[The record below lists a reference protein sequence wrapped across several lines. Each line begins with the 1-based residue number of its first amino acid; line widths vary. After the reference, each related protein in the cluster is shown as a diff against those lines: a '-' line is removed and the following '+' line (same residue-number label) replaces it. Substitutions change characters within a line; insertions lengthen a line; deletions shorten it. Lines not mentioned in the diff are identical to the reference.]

1 MIWNWLRKKKKSN
14 TTEKNE
20 TDNSEQKPTN
30 QEDDN
35 KEQTRSTKHNK
46 GNNSEQ
52 KKEEHKE
59 SSQDNQQN
67 QSNQDQQQ
75 SAKQDESSQ
84 EQQKHSKQDDSNQGQ
99 QKHSKQDDS
108 NQGQQKHSKQND
120 SDQDQ
125 QQHSKQDDSNQGQ
138 QKHSKQNDSDQD
150 QQQHSKQDDS
160 NQGQQK
166 HSKQNDSDQDQ
177 QQHSKQDDSNQ
188 GQQKHSKQ
196 NDSDQ
201 DQQQHSKQDDSN
213 QGQQKHSKQNDSDQD
228 QQQHSKQDDSNQ
240 GQQKHSKQNDS
251 DQDQQQ
257 HSKQDDS
264 NQGQQKHSKQNDSD
278 QDQQQHSKQDDSN
291 QGQQKHS
298 KQNDSD
304 QDQQQ
309 HSKQDD
315 SNQGQQKH
323 SKQNDSDQDQQQ
335 HSKQDDSNQGQQKHS
350 KQNDSDQDQ
359 QQHSKQ
365 DDSNQGQQ
373 KHSKQNDSDQDQ
385 QQQSKQDGSNQDKQ
399 QNSKGNSIYDF
410 SKPEK
415 DRIHS
420 LQDLIEKLKK
430 SSDFVNYHTSDDET
444 MPYWISYYR
453 PSLDGEKL
461 QKYLMPTLLERPNAS
476 LEELKE
482 HIPMSGITIT
492 NDLQKIEDM
501 VLKGHAIVQVNQQDQ
516 KCMLANIAIDNYRA
530 PTPPL
535 NESTVIGPQEGF
547 VEDIDTNINL
557 VRKRLPVL
565 DLQTKE
571 MIIGE
576 FSKTK
581 VVMMYLDNLAEKDN
595 VDFLEESLRA
605 LEYDQINDSAYL
617 QELMGEKSIFPL
629 YINTERTDRVTKAL
643 IDGKIAIFV
652 DGSPSVLLTPVSYF
666 DFFISPEDYNVSW
679 LYATF
684 SRVLRLIAVLF
695 SICATPL
702 YVAVLNYHYE
712 LIPSDLLE
720 TLILSR
726 AQVPFPP
733 LIEAL
738 FLELAID
745 LLREAGARLPMK
757 VGQTLGIVGGIVIGQ
772 ASVQAGL
779 TSNILLIIVALSA
792 LASFITPI
800 YKMGNAVRLLRFPF
814 LIFAEIGGLFGISL
828 GFIFLFTH
836 LFRLTSLRKPYAL
849 FYPTRQQS
857 VKDSWIRF
865 PLTMIDTRDVQA
877 RPQHVKKAAK
887 GISTKHRSDFDD

>member
-20 TDNSEQKPTN
+20 TDNSEQHPNN
-30 QEDDN
+30 QEDN
-35 KEQTRSTKHNK
+35 SKQQTRSMKHNK
-46 GNNSEQ
+46 DSNGEQ
-52 KKEEHKE
+52 PKEEHKE
-59 SSQDNQQN
+59 SSKDKQQN
-67 QSNQDQQQ
+67 KSNQKQQQ

-84 EQQKHSKQDDSNQGQ
+84 GQQHSKQNKSDQQQHSKQDN
-99 QKHSKQDDS
+99 
-108 NQGQQKHSKQND
+108 

-125 QQHSKQDDSNQGQ
+125 QQHSKQDNSE
-138 QKHSKQNDSDQD
+138 QD
-150 QQQHSKQDDS
+150 QQQHSKQDNS
-160 NQGQQK
+160 E
-166 HSKQNDSDQDQ
+166 QDQ
-177 QQHSKQDDSNQ
+177 QQHSKQDNSEQNQ
-188 GQQKHSKQ
+188 QQHSKQ
-196 NDSDQ
+196 DNSEQ
-201 DQQQHSKQDDSN
+201 DQQQHSKQDNSEQN
-213 QGQQKHSKQNDSDQD
+213 QQQHSKQDNSEQD
-228 QQQHSKQDDSNQ
+228 QQQHSKHNNSDQ
-240 GQQKHSKQNDS
+240 GQQ
-251 DQDQQQ
+251 
-257 HSKQDDS
+257 
-264 NQGQQKHSKQNDSD
+264 
-278 QDQQQHSKQDDSN
+278 
-291 QGQQKHS
+291 
-298 KQNDSD
+298 
-304 QDQQQ
+304 
-309 HSKQDD
+309 
-315 SNQGQQKH
+315 
-323 SKQNDSDQDQQQ
+323 
-335 HSKQDDSNQGQQKHS
+335 
-350 KQNDSDQDQ
+350 
-359 QQHSKQ
+359 
-365 DDSNQGQQ
+365 
-373 KHSKQNDSDQDQ
+373 
-385 QQQSKQDGSNQDKQ
+385 Q
-399 QNSKGNSIYDF
+399 QNSKGNSIYNF
-410 SKPEK
+410 TKPEK

-420 LQDLIEKLKK
+420 LQDLIEKLKQ

-461 QKYLMPTLLERPNAS
+461 QKYLMPTLLERPCAS

-501 VLKGHAIVQVNQQDQ
+501 VLKGHAIIQLNQKDQ

-679 LYATF
+679 MYATF

-814 LIFAEIGGLFGISL
+814 LMFAEIGGLFGISL

>member
-14 TTEKNE
+14 TPEANE
-20 TDNSEQKPTN
+20 TDNWEQHSNN
-30 QEDDN
+30 QEGDN
-35 KEQTRSTKHNK
+35 EEQTRSMKHNK
-46 GNNSEQ
+46 GKNNEQ
-52 KKEEHKE
+52 KD
-59 SSQDNQQN
+59 SSQDK
-67 QSNQDQQQ
+67 QQ
-75 SAKQDESSQ
+75 SAKQENSS
-84 EQQKHSKQDDSNQGQ
+84 
-99 QKHSKQDDS
+99 
-108 NQGQQKHSKQND
+108 
-120 SDQDQ
+120 
-125 QQHSKQDDSNQGQ
+125 
-138 QKHSKQNDSDQD
+138 
-150 QQQHSKQDDS
+150 
-160 NQGQQK
+160 
-166 HSKQNDSDQDQ
+166 
-177 QQHSKQDDSNQ
+177 
-188 GQQKHSKQ
+188 
-196 NDSDQ
+196 
-201 DQQQHSKQDDSN
+201 
-213 QGQQKHSKQNDSDQD
+213 
-228 QQQHSKQDDSNQ
+228 
-240 GQQKHSKQNDS
+240 
-251 DQDQQQ
+251 
-257 HSKQDDS
+257 
-264 NQGQQKHSKQNDSD
+264 
-278 QDQQQHSKQDDSN
+278 
-291 QGQQKHS
+291 
-298 KQNDSD
+298 
-304 QDQQQ
+304 
-309 HSKQDD
+309 
-315 SNQGQQKH
+315 
-323 SKQNDSDQDQQQ
+323 
-335 HSKQDDSNQGQQKHS
+335 
-350 KQNDSDQDQ
+350 
-359 QQHSKQ
+359 
-365 DDSNQGQQ
+365 
-373 KHSKQNDSDQDQ
+373 
-385 QQQSKQDGSNQDKQ
+385 QDKQ
-399 QNSKGNSIYDF
+399 QSAKQGDSSQDKQQSAKQGDSSQDKQQSAKQGDSSQDKKQNTKQDEPSQSKQQSSGGNSIYDF
-410 SKPEK
+410 TKPEK

-430 SSDFVNYHTSDDET
+430 SSDFINYHTSDDET

-461 QKYLMPTLLERPNAS
+461 QKYLMPTLLEKPCAS
-476 LEELKE
+476 LEQLKE

-501 VLKGHAIVQVNQQDQ
+501 VLKGHAIIQLNQQDQ

-605 LEYDQINDSAYL
+605 LEYDQINDSAYI

-679 LYATF
+679 MYATF
-684 SRVLRLIAVLF
+684 SRILRLIAVLF

-814 LIFAEIGGLFGISL
+814 LMFAEIGGLFGISL

>member
-14 TTEKNE
+14 KPEANE
-20 TDNSEQKPTN
+20 TDNQEQHSNN

-35 KEQTRSTKHNK
+35 EEQTRNMKHNK
-46 GNNSEQ
+46 GENNEQ
-52 KKEEHKE
+52 KD
-59 SSQDNQQN
+59 SSQNK
-67 QSNQDQQQ
+67 QQ
-75 SAKQDESSQ
+75 SAKQDDSSQ
-84 EQQKHSKQDDSNQGQ
+84 DKQQSAKQGDSSQDKQQSAKQDDSSQDKQ
-99 QKHSKQDDS
+99 QSAKQDDS
-108 NQGQQKHSKQND
+108 S
-120 SDQDQ
+120 
-125 QQHSKQDDSNQGQ
+125 
-138 QKHSKQNDSDQD
+138 
-150 QQQHSKQDDS
+150 
-160 NQGQQK
+160 
-166 HSKQNDSDQDQ
+166 
-177 QQHSKQDDSNQ
+177 
-188 GQQKHSKQ
+188 
-196 NDSDQ
+196 
-201 DQQQHSKQDDSN
+201 
-213 QGQQKHSKQNDSDQD
+213 
-228 QQQHSKQDDSNQ
+228 
-240 GQQKHSKQNDS
+240 
-251 DQDQQQ
+251 
-257 HSKQDDS
+257 
-264 NQGQQKHSKQNDSD
+264 
-278 QDQQQHSKQDDSN
+278 
-291 QGQQKHS
+291 
-298 KQNDSD
+298 
-304 QDQQQ
+304 
-309 HSKQDD
+309 
-315 SNQGQQKH
+315 
-323 SKQNDSDQDQQQ
+323 
-335 HSKQDDSNQGQQKHS
+335 
-350 KQNDSDQDQ
+350 
-359 QQHSKQ
+359 
-365 DDSNQGQQ
+365 
-373 KHSKQNDSDQDQ
+373 
-385 QQQSKQDGSNQDKQ
+385 QDKQ
-399 QNSKGNSIYDF
+399 QNAKQDDSSQDKQQSAKQDDSFHDKQQSAKQDDSSQDKQQSAKQGDSSQDKQQNAKQDEPSQSKQQSSGGNSIYDF
-410 SKPEK
+410 TKPEK

-430 SSDFVNYHTSDDET
+430 SSDFINYHTSDDET

-461 QKYLMPTLLERPNAS
+461 QKYLMPTLLERPCTS

-501 VLKGHAIVQVNQQDQ
+501 VLKGHAIIQLNQQDQ

-605 LEYDQINDSAYL
+605 LEYDQVNDSAYL

-652 DGSPSVLLTPVSYF
+652 DGSPNVLLTPVSYF

-695 SICATPL
+695 SICAAPL

-738 FLELAID
+738 FLELVID

-887 GISTKHRSDFDD
+887 GISTKHSSDFDD

>member
-1 MIWNWLRKKKKSN
+1 MIWNWLRKKKNSSTKETNDSKQQSDDQKEHNKDKNDEPKS
-14 TTEKNE
+14 TEK
-20 TDNSEQKPTN
+20 
-30 QEDDN
+30 
-35 KEQTRSTKHNK
+35 
-46 GNNSEQ
+46 
-52 KKEEHKE
+52 
-59 SSQDNQQN
+59 
-67 QSNQDQQQ
+67 
-75 SAKQDESSQ
+75 A
-84 EQQKHSKQDDSNQGQ
+84 DDS
-99 QKHSKQDDS
+99 S
-108 NQGQQKHSKQND
+108 
-120 SDQDQ
+120 
-125 QQHSKQDDSNQGQ
+125 
-138 QKHSKQNDSDQD
+138 
-150 QQQHSKQDDS
+150 
-160 NQGQQK
+160 
-166 HSKQNDSDQDQ
+166 
-177 QQHSKQDDSNQ
+177 
-188 GQQKHSKQ
+188 
-196 NDSDQ
+196 
-201 DQQQHSKQDDSN
+201 
-213 QGQQKHSKQNDSDQD
+213 
-228 QQQHSKQDDSNQ
+228 
-240 GQQKHSKQNDS
+240 
-251 DQDQQQ
+251 
-257 HSKQDDS
+257 
-264 NQGQQKHSKQNDSD
+264 
-278 QDQQQHSKQDDSN
+278 
-291 QGQQKHS
+291 
-298 KQNDSD
+298 
-304 QDQQQ
+304 
-309 HSKQDD
+309 
-315 SNQGQQKH
+315 
-323 SKQNDSDQDQQQ
+323 
-335 HSKQDDSNQGQQKHS
+335 
-350 KQNDSDQDQ
+350 
-359 QQHSKQ
+359 
-365 DDSNQGQQ
+365 
-373 KHSKQNDSDQDQ
+373 
-385 QQQSKQDGSNQDKQ
+385 QDKQ
-399 QNSKGNSIYDF
+399 QNSKQEDNSQNKQQSSKQEDSSQNKQQGSKQEDSSQNKQQGSKQEDSSQDKQQSSKQEDSSQDKQQSSKQDDFSQNKQQSSKQDDFSQNKQQSSKQEDSSQNKQQNSKQEDSSQDKQQSSKQGDSSQDKQQSSKQDDTSQNKQQNSKQDDTSQNKQQNSKQDDTSQNKQQSSGSNSIYDF
-410 SKPEK
+410 SKPES
-415 DRIHS
+415 DHIHS
-420 LQDLIEKLKK
+420 LQDLIEKMKQ
-430 SSDFVNYHTSDDET
+430 SSDFVNYHTSDDDT

-461 QKYLMPTLLERPNAS
+461 QKYLMPTLLERPCAP

-501 VLKGHAIVQVNQQDQ
+501 VLKGHAIIQLNQQDQ

-565 DLQTKE
+565 DLHTKE

-605 LEYDQINDSAYL
+605 LEYDQINDSAYI

-684 SRVLRLIAVLF
+684 SRILRLIAVLF

-712 LIPSDLLE
+712 LVPSDLLE

-814 LIFAEIGGLFGISL
+814 LAFAEIGGLFGISL

-857 VKDSWIRF
+857 FKDSWIRF

-877 RPQHVKKAAK
+877 RPQHVKKATN
-887 GISTKHRSDFDD
+887 GISTKHTSDFDD

>member
-1 MIWNWLRKKKKSN
+1 MIWNWLRKKKNSN
-14 TTEKNE
+14 TKE
-20 TDNSEQKPTN
+20 TDDSKQQSDDQKEHNKNKNDEPKSTEQTDDSSQNKQQNSK
-30 QEDDN
+30 QEDNSQN
-35 KEQTRSTKHNK
+35 K
-46 GNNSEQ
+46 
-52 KKEEHKE
+52 
-59 SSQDNQQN
+59 
-67 QSNQDQQQ
+67 
-75 SAKQDESSQ
+75 
-84 EQQKHSKQDDSNQGQ
+84 
-99 QKHSKQDDS
+99 
-108 NQGQQKHSKQND
+108 
-120 SDQDQ
+120 
-125 QQHSKQDDSNQGQ
+125 QQHSKQEDNS
-138 QKHSKQNDSDQD
+138 QN
-150 QQQHSKQDDS
+150 
-160 NQGQQK
+160 
-166 HSKQNDSDQDQ
+166 
-177 QQHSKQDDSNQ
+177 
-188 GQQKHSKQ
+188 
-196 NDSDQ
+196 
-201 DQQQHSKQDDSN
+201 
-213 QGQQKHSKQNDSDQD
+213 
-228 QQQHSKQDDSNQ
+228 
-240 GQQKHSKQNDS
+240 
-251 DQDQQQ
+251 
-257 HSKQDDS
+257 
-264 NQGQQKHSKQNDSD
+264 
-278 QDQQQHSKQDDSN
+278 
-291 QGQQKHS
+291 
-298 KQNDSD
+298 
-304 QDQQQ
+304 
-309 HSKQDD
+309 
-315 SNQGQQKH
+315 
-323 SKQNDSDQDQQQ
+323 
-335 HSKQDDSNQGQQKHS
+335 
-350 KQNDSDQDQ
+350 
-359 QQHSKQ
+359 
-365 DDSNQGQQ
+365 
-373 KHSKQNDSDQDQ
+373 
-385 QQQSKQDGSNQDKQ
+385 KQ
-399 QNSKGNSIYDF
+399 QNSKQEDNSQSKQQNSKQEDNSQNKQQNSKQEDNSQNKQQSSKQEDSSQNKQQNSKQEDNSQNKQQNSKQEDNSQNKQQSSKQEDSSQNKQQNSKQEDSSQDKQQSSKQEDSSQNKQQSSKQEDNSQNKQQNSKQEDSSQDKQQSSKQEDSSQNKQQSSGSNSIYDF
-410 SKPEK
+410 SKPEN
-415 DRIHS
+415 DHIHS
-420 LQDLIEKLKK
+420 LQDLIEKLKQ

-461 QKYLMPTLLERPNAS
+461 QKYLMPTLLERSCAL

-482 HIPMSGITIT
+482 HMPMSGITIT

-501 VLKGHAIVQVNQQDQ
+501 VLKGHAIIQLNQQDQ
-516 KCMLANIAIDNYRA
+516 KCMLANIAIDTYRA
-530 PTPPL
+530 PSPPL

-547 VEDIDTNINL
+547 VEAIDTNINL

-565 DLQTKE
+565 ELQTKE
-571 MIIGE
+571 MIIGS

-581 VVMMYLDNLAEKDN
+581 VVIMYLDNLAEKDN

-605 LEYDQINDSAYL
+605 LEYDQINDSAYI

-652 DGSPSVLLTPVSYF
+652 DGSPNVLLTPVSYF

-684 SRVLRLIAVLF
+684 SRILRLIAVLF
-695 SICATPL
+695 SICAAPL

-738 FLELAID
+738 FLELVID

-814 LIFAEIGGLFGISL
+814 LAFAEIGGLFGISL

-857 VKDSWIRF
+857 MKDSWIRF

-877 RPQHVKKAAK
+877 RPQHVKKSAN
-887 GISTKHRSDFDD
+887 GISTKHTSDFDD

>member
-14 TTEKNE
+14 ATEKSE
-20 TDNSEQKPTN
+20 TDNSEQQPSN
-30 QEDDN
+30 QEGDK
-35 KEQTRSTKHNK
+35 KEQTRSMKHNK
-46 GNNSEQ
+46 DSNDEQ
-52 KKEEHKE
+52 KKEKNKD
-59 SSQDNQQN
+59 SAQDKQQYSKKNDSDENQQQHSKKDN
-67 QSNQDQQQ
+67 SDQNQQQ
-75 SAKQDESSQ
+75 N
-84 EQQKHSKQDDSNQGQ
+84 SKQNDSDQNQQQNSKQNDSNQNQ
-99 QKHSKQDDS
+99 QQ
-108 NQGQQKHSKQND
+108 HSKQND
-120 SDQDQ
+120 SDQDKQQHSKQNDSDQDNQQHSKQNDSDQNQ
-125 QQHSKQDDSNQGQ
+125 QQHSKQDDSDQNQQ
-138 QKHSKQNDSDQD
+138 QHSKQNDSDQD
-150 QQQHSKQDDS
+150 KQQHSKQNDSDQDNQQHSKQNDSDQNQQQHSKQDDS
-160 NQGQQK
+160 D
-166 HSKQNDSDQDQ
+166 QNQ
-177 QQHSKQDDSNQ
+177 QQHSKQGN
-188 GQQKHSKQ
+188 
-196 NDSDQ
+196 SD
-201 DQQQHSKQDDSN
+201 
-213 QGQQKHSKQNDSDQD
+213 
-228 QQQHSKQDDSNQ
+228 
-240 GQQKHSKQNDS
+240 
-251 DQDQQQ
+251 
-257 HSKQDDS
+257 
-264 NQGQQKHSKQNDSD
+264 
-278 QDQQQHSKQDDSN
+278 
-291 QGQQKHS
+291 
-298 KQNDSD
+298 
-304 QDQQQ
+304 
-309 HSKQDD
+309 
-315 SNQGQQKH
+315 
-323 SKQNDSDQDQQQ
+323 
-335 HSKQDDSNQGQQKHS
+335 
-350 KQNDSDQDQ
+350 
-359 QQHSKQ
+359 
-365 DDSNQGQQ
+365 
-373 KHSKQNDSDQDQ
+373 
-385 QQQSKQDGSNQDKQ
+385 QDKQ
-399 QNSKGNSIYDF
+399 QSSGNNSIYDF
-410 SKPEK
+410 TKPEK

-420 LQDLIEKLKK
+420 LQDLIGKLKK

-461 QKYLMPTLLERPNAS
+461 QKYLMPILLERPCTS

-501 VLKGHAIVQVNQQDQ
+501 VLKGHAIIQLNQQDQ
-516 KCMLANIAIDNYRA
+516 KCMLANIAIDTYRA
-530 PTPPL
+530 PSPPL

-547 VEDIDTNINL
+547 VEAIDTNINL

-571 MIIGE
+571 MIVGE

-605 LEYDQINDSAYL
+605 LEYDQINDSAYI

-684 SRVLRLIAVLF
+684 SRILRLIAVLF

-814 LIFAEIGGLFGISL
+814 LAFAEIGGLFGISL

-877 RPQHVKKAAK
+877 RPQHVKKSAK
-887 GISTKHRSDFDD
+887 GISTKHRSDFDE

>member
-14 TTEKNE
+14 TSKLNE
-20 TDNSEQKPTN
+20 TDNQEQHPNN

-35 KEQTRSTKHNK
+35 KEQTRSMKHNK
-46 GNNSEQ
+46 GKNNEQ
-52 KKEEHKE
+52 KDSFQDKQQSAKQED
-59 SSQDNQQN
+59 SSQDKQQN
-67 QSNQDQQQ
+67 AKQEDSSQDKQQ
-75 SAKQDESSQ
+75 SAKQDDPS
-84 EQQKHSKQDDSNQGQ
+84 
-99 QKHSKQDDS
+99 
-108 NQGQQKHSKQND
+108 
-120 SDQDQ
+120 
-125 QQHSKQDDSNQGQ
+125 
-138 QKHSKQNDSDQD
+138 
-150 QQQHSKQDDS
+150 
-160 NQGQQK
+160 
-166 HSKQNDSDQDQ
+166 
-177 QQHSKQDDSNQ
+177 
-188 GQQKHSKQ
+188 
-196 NDSDQ
+196 
-201 DQQQHSKQDDSN
+201 
-213 QGQQKHSKQNDSDQD
+213 
-228 QQQHSKQDDSNQ
+228 
-240 GQQKHSKQNDS
+240 
-251 DQDQQQ
+251 
-257 HSKQDDS
+257 
-264 NQGQQKHSKQNDSD
+264 
-278 QDQQQHSKQDDSN
+278 
-291 QGQQKHS
+291 
-298 KQNDSD
+298 
-304 QDQQQ
+304 
-309 HSKQDD
+309 
-315 SNQGQQKH
+315 
-323 SKQNDSDQDQQQ
+323 
-335 HSKQDDSNQGQQKHS
+335 
-350 KQNDSDQDQ
+350 
-359 QQHSKQ
+359 
-365 DDSNQGQQ
+365 
-373 KHSKQNDSDQDQ
+373 
-385 QQQSKQDGSNQDKQ
+385 QDKQ
-399 QNSKGNSIYDF
+399 QNAKQEDSSQDKQQSAKQDDPSQDKQQNAKQDDSSQDRQQSAKQDDSFQDKQQSAKQDDSFQDRQQSAKQDDSSQDRQQSAKQDDSSQDKQQSAKQGDSSQDKQQNAKQDEPSQSKQQSSGGNSIYDF
-410 SKPEK
+410 TKPEK

-430 SSDFVNYHTSDDET
+430 SSDFINYHTSDDET

-461 QKYLMPTLLERPNAS
+461 QKYLMPTLLERPCTS

-501 VLKGHAIVQVNQQDQ
+501 VLKGHAIIQLNQQDQ

-547 VEDIDTNINL
+547 VEAIDTNINL

-605 LEYDQINDSAYL
+605 LEYDQINDSAYI

-679 LYATF
+679 MYATF
-684 SRVLRLIAVLF
+684 SRILRLIAVLF

>member
-1 MIWNWLRKKKKSN
+1 MIWNWLRKKKNSN
-14 TTEKNE
+14 TADAKE
-20 TDNSEQKPTN
+20 TNDSEQQPN
-30 QEDDN
+30 EQENNN
-35 KEQTRSTKHNK
+35 KKQTRSMKQSKDEN
-46 GNNSEQ
+46 
-52 KKEEHKE
+52 
-59 SSQDNQQN
+59 NQQKN
-67 QSNQDQQQ
+67 TEQTEEPSKQDEASQNKQQD
-75 SAKQDESSQ
+75 AKQDEVSQ
-84 EQQKHSKQDDSNQGQ
+84 NKQQDSKQDKPSQNKQ
-99 QKHSKQDDS
+99 QDSKQDNS
-108 NQGQQKHSKQND
+108 SQNKQQG
-120 SDQDQ
+120 
-125 QQHSKQDDSNQGQ
+125 SKQDEASQNKQ
-138 QKHSKQNDSDQD
+138 QD
-150 QQQHSKQDDS
+150 SKQDKAS
-160 NQGQQK
+160 QNKQQG
-166 HSKQNDSDQDQ
+166 
-177 QQHSKQDDSNQ
+177 SKQDEASQNK
-188 GQQKHSKQ
+188 QQ
-196 NDSDQ
+196 D
-201 DQQQHSKQDDSN
+201 SKQDKASQN
-213 QGQQKHSKQNDSDQD
+213 KQQD
-228 QQQHSKQDDSNQ
+228 SKQDKASQNK
-240 GQQKHSKQNDS
+240 QQD
-251 DQDQQQ
+251 
-257 HSKQDDS
+257 SKQDNS
-264 NQGQQKHSKQNDSD
+264 SQNKQQG
-278 QDQQQHSKQDDSN
+278 SKQDEVSQN
-291 QGQQKHS
+291 KQQ
-298 KQNDSD
+298 D
-304 QDQQQ
+304 
-309 HSKQDD
+309 SKQDN
-315 SNQGQQKH
+315 S
-323 SKQNDSDQDQQQ
+323 S
-335 HSKQDDSNQGQQKHS
+335 
-350 KQNDSDQDQ
+350 
-359 QQHSKQ
+359 
-365 DDSNQGQQ
+365 
-373 KHSKQNDSDQDQ
+373 
-385 QQQSKQDGSNQDKQ
+385 QDKQ
-399 QNSKGNSIYDF
+399 QSSGSNSIYDF
-410 SKPEK
+410 SKPKK

-420 LQDLIEKLKK
+420 LQDLITKLKK

-461 QKYLMPTLLERPNAS
+461 QKYLMPTLLERPCAS

-501 VLKGHAIVQVNQQDQ
+501 VLKGHAIIQLNQQDQ

-565 DLQTKE
+565 DLHTKE

-605 LEYDQINDSAYL
+605 LEYDQINDSAYI

-684 SRVLRLIAVLF
+684 SRILRLIAVLF

-712 LIPSDLLE
+712 LVPSDLLE

-814 LIFAEIGGLFGISL
+814 LAFAEIGGLFGISL

-857 VKDSWIRF
+857 MKDSWIRF

-877 RPQHVKKAAK
+877 RPQHVKKSAK

>member
-1 MIWNWLRKKKKSN
+1 MIWNWLRKKKKLN

-20 TDNSEQKPTN
+20 TDNSEQQPNN

-35 KEQTRSTKHNK
+35 KKQTRSMKHNK
-46 GNNSEQ
+46 DSNGEQ

-59 SSQDNQQN
+59 SSRDKQQN
-67 QSNQDQQQ
+67 KSNQNQQQ

-84 EQQKHSKQDDSNQGQ
+84 GQQHSKQDNSV
-99 QKHSKQDDS
+99 
-108 NQGQQKHSKQND
+108 QN
-120 SDQDQ
+120 Q
-125 QQHSKQDDSNQGQ
+125 QQHSKQDNSEQNQQ
-138 QKHSKQNDSDQD
+138 QHSKQNKSEQG
-150 QQQHSKQDDS
+150 QQQHSKQDKS
-160 NQGQQK
+160 EQG
-166 HSKQNDSDQDQ
+166 Q
-177 QQHSKQDDSNQ
+177 QQHSKQDNSEQDP
-188 GQQKHSKQ
+188 QQHSKQ
-196 NDSDQ
+196 DNSEQDQ
-201 DQQQHSKQDDSN
+201 QQYSKQDNSEQNQQQHSKQNKSE
-213 QGQQKHSKQNDSDQD
+213 QGQQ
-228 QQQHSKQDDSNQ
+228 
-240 GQQKHSKQNDS
+240 
-251 DQDQQQ
+251 
-257 HSKQDDS
+257 
-264 NQGQQKHSKQNDSD
+264 
-278 QDQQQHSKQDDSN
+278 
-291 QGQQKHS
+291 
-298 KQNDSD
+298 
-304 QDQQQ
+304 
-309 HSKQDD
+309 
-315 SNQGQQKH
+315 
-323 SKQNDSDQDQQQ
+323 
-335 HSKQDDSNQGQQKHS
+335 
-350 KQNDSDQDQ
+350 
-359 QQHSKQ
+359 
-365 DDSNQGQQ
+365 
-373 KHSKQNDSDQDQ
+373 
-385 QQQSKQDGSNQDKQ
+385 Q
-399 QNSKGNSIYDF
+399 QNAKGNSVYDF
-410 SKPEK
+410 TKPEK

-571 MIIGE
+571 MIVGE

-605 LEYDQINDSAYL
+605 LEYDQINDSAYI

-679 LYATF
+679 MYATF

-814 LIFAEIGGLFGISL
+814 LMFAEIGGLFGISL

-877 RPQHVKKAAK
+877 RPQHVKKSAK
-887 GISTKHRSDFDD
+887 GISTKHKSDFDD

>member
-1 MIWNWLRKKKKSN
+1 MIWNWLRKKKKSS

-20 TDNSEQKPTN
+20 TDNSEQQPNN

-35 KEQTRSTKHNK
+35 KKQTRSMKHNK
-46 GNNSEQ
+46 DSNGEQ

-59 SSQDNQQN
+59 SSQDKQQN
-67 QSNQDQQQ
+67 KSNQNQQQ

-84 EQQKHSKQDDSNQGQ
+84 EEQQQQHSKQDKSEQNQQ
-99 QKHSKQDDS
+99 QHSKQDNSEQD
-108 NQGQQKHSKQND
+108 QQQHSKQNN
-120 SDQDQ
+120 SDQGQQQHSKQDNSEQDQQQHSKQNNSAQGQQWHSKQDISEQDQQQHSKQNNSDQGQQQHSKQDNSEQDQ
-125 QQHSKQDDSNQGQ
+125 QQHSKQDNSG
-138 QKHSKQNDSDQD
+138 QD
-150 QQQHSKQDDS
+150 QQQHSKQDNS
-160 NQGQQK
+160 GQDQQQ
-166 HSKQNDSDQDQ
+166 HPKQDNSGQDQ
-177 QQHSKQDDSNQ
+177 QQHSKQNNSDQ
-188 GQQKHSKQ
+188 GQQ
-196 NDSDQ
+196 
-201 DQQQHSKQDDSN
+201 
-213 QGQQKHSKQNDSDQD
+213 
-228 QQQHSKQDDSNQ
+228 
-240 GQQKHSKQNDS
+240 
-251 DQDQQQ
+251 
-257 HSKQDDS
+257 
-264 NQGQQKHSKQNDSD
+264 
-278 QDQQQHSKQDDSN
+278 
-291 QGQQKHS
+291 
-298 KQNDSD
+298 
-304 QDQQQ
+304 
-309 HSKQDD
+309 
-315 SNQGQQKH
+315 
-323 SKQNDSDQDQQQ
+323 
-335 HSKQDDSNQGQQKHS
+335 
-350 KQNDSDQDQ
+350 
-359 QQHSKQ
+359 
-365 DDSNQGQQ
+365 
-373 KHSKQNDSDQDQ
+373 
-385 QQQSKQDGSNQDKQ
+385 Q

-410 SKPEK
+410 TKPEK

-420 LQDLIEKLKK
+420 LQNLIEKLKK

-605 LEYDQINDSAYL
+605 LEYDQINDSAYI

-679 LYATF
+679 MYATF
-684 SRVLRLIAVLF
+684 SRILRLIAVLF

-814 LIFAEIGGLFGISL
+814 LAFAEIGGLFGISL

>member
-14 TTEKNE
+14 TPEANE
-20 TDNSEQKPTN
+20 TDNWEQHSNN
-30 QEDDN
+30 QEGDN
-35 KEQTRSTKHNK
+35 EEQTRSMKHNK
-46 GNNSEQ
+46 GKNNEQ
-52 KKEEHKE
+52 KD
-59 SSQDNQQN
+59 SSQDK
-67 QSNQDQQQ
+67 QQ
-75 SAKQDESSQ
+75 SAKQEDSS
-84 EQQKHSKQDDSNQGQ
+84 
-99 QKHSKQDDS
+99 
-108 NQGQQKHSKQND
+108 
-120 SDQDQ
+120 
-125 QQHSKQDDSNQGQ
+125 
-138 QKHSKQNDSDQD
+138 
-150 QQQHSKQDDS
+150 
-160 NQGQQK
+160 
-166 HSKQNDSDQDQ
+166 
-177 QQHSKQDDSNQ
+177 
-188 GQQKHSKQ
+188 
-196 NDSDQ
+196 
-201 DQQQHSKQDDSN
+201 
-213 QGQQKHSKQNDSDQD
+213 
-228 QQQHSKQDDSNQ
+228 
-240 GQQKHSKQNDS
+240 
-251 DQDQQQ
+251 
-257 HSKQDDS
+257 
-264 NQGQQKHSKQNDSD
+264 
-278 QDQQQHSKQDDSN
+278 
-291 QGQQKHS
+291 
-298 KQNDSD
+298 
-304 QDQQQ
+304 
-309 HSKQDD
+309 
-315 SNQGQQKH
+315 
-323 SKQNDSDQDQQQ
+323 
-335 HSKQDDSNQGQQKHS
+335 
-350 KQNDSDQDQ
+350 
-359 QQHSKQ
+359 
-365 DDSNQGQQ
+365 
-373 KHSKQNDSDQDQ
+373 
-385 QQQSKQDGSNQDKQ
+385 QDKQ
-399 QNSKGNSIYDF
+399 QSAKQEDSSQDKQQSAKQEDSSQDKQQSAKQEDPSQDKQQSAKQGDSSQDKKQNTKQDEPSQSKQQSSGGNSIYDF
-410 SKPEK
+410 TKPEK

-430 SSDFVNYHTSDDET
+430 SSDFINYHTSDDET

-461 QKYLMPTLLERPNAS
+461 QKYLMPTLLEKPCAS
-476 LEELKE
+476 LEQLKE

-501 VLKGHAIVQVNQQDQ
+501 VLKGHAIIQLNQQDQ

-605 LEYDQINDSAYL
+605 LEYDQINDSAYI

-679 LYATF
+679 MYATF
-684 SRVLRLIAVLF
+684 SRILRLIAVLF

-814 LIFAEIGGLFGISL
+814 LMFAEIGGLFGISL

>member
-14 TTEKNE
+14 TTKKNE
-20 TDNSEQKPTN
+20 TDNLEQQPN
-30 QEDDN
+30 NPEDDN
-35 KEQTRSTKHNK
+35 KEQTRSMKHNK
-46 GNNSEQ
+46 VSNGAQ
-52 KKEEHKE
+52 KKEENKD
-59 SSQDNQQN
+59 SS
-67 QSNQDQQQ
+67 QDQQQ
-75 SAKQDESSQ
+75 
-84 EQQKHSKQDDSNQGQ
+84 
-99 QKHSKQDDS
+99 
-108 NQGQQKHSKQND
+108 HSKQND
-120 SDQDQ
+120 SDQNQQQSSKQDHSNQDQQQQHSKQDDSGQNQQQHSKQDDSGQQQ
-125 QQHSKQDDSNQGQ
+125 QQHSKQDDSNQ
-138 QKHSKQNDSDQD
+138 N

-160 NQGQQK
+160 D
-166 HSKQNDSDQDQ
+166 QN
-177 QQHSKQDDSNQ
+177 QQHSKQDDSDQNQ
-188 GQQKHSKQ
+188 QQNSKQ
-196 NDSDQ
+196 DNSDQNQQQSSKQGNSDQNQQQSSKQGNSDQNQQQNSKQDNSDQNQQQNSKQDNSDQNQQQSSKQGNSDQNQQQNSKQDNSDQNQQQSSKQGNSDQNQQQNSKQDNLEQ
-201 DQQQHSKQDDSN
+201 DQQQ
-213 QGQQKHSKQNDSDQD
+213 
-228 QQQHSKQDDSNQ
+228 
-240 GQQKHSKQNDS
+240 
-251 DQDQQQ
+251 
-257 HSKQDDS
+257 
-264 NQGQQKHSKQNDSD
+264 
-278 QDQQQHSKQDDSN
+278 
-291 QGQQKHS
+291 
-298 KQNDSD
+298 
-304 QDQQQ
+304 
-309 HSKQDD
+309 
-315 SNQGQQKH
+315 
-323 SKQNDSDQDQQQ
+323 
-335 HSKQDDSNQGQQKHS
+335 
-350 KQNDSDQDQ
+350 
-359 QQHSKQ
+359 
-365 DDSNQGQQ
+365 
-373 KHSKQNDSDQDQ
+373 
-385 QQQSKQDGSNQDKQ
+385 GSGN
-399 QNSKGNSIYDF
+399 NSIYDF
-410 SKPEK
+410 TKPGK

-501 VLKGHAIVQVNQQDQ
+501 VLKGHAIIQLNQQDQ

-571 MIIGE
+571 MIVGE

-605 LEYDQINDSAYL
+605 LEYDQINDSAYI

-684 SRVLRLIAVLF
+684 SRILRLIAVLF

-814 LIFAEIGGLFGISL
+814 LMFAEIGGLFGISL

-877 RPQHVKKAAK
+877 RPQHVKKSAK

>member
-14 TTEKNE
+14 KPEANE
-20 TDNSEQKPTN
+20 TDNQEQHSN
-30 QEDDN
+30 NEEDDN
-35 KEQTRSTKHNK
+35 KEQTRSMKHNK
-46 GNNSEQ
+46 GKNHEQ
-52 KKEEHKE
+52 KD
-59 SSQDNQQN
+59 SSQDKQQSTKQKDSSQDKQQSTKQEDSSQDKQQSTKQEDSSQDKQQSTKQKDSSQDKQQSTKQEDSSQDKQQSTKQEDSSQDKQQN
-67 QSNQDQQQ
+67 
-75 SAKQDESSQ
+75 
-84 EQQKHSKQDDSNQGQ
+84 SKQDDSSQDKQ
-99 QKHSKQDDS
+99 QNSKQDDS
-108 NQGQQKHSKQND
+108 S
-120 SDQDQ
+120 QD
-125 QQHSKQDDSNQGQ
+125 K
-138 QKHSKQNDSDQD
+138 
-150 QQQHSKQDDS
+150 
-160 NQGQQK
+160 
-166 HSKQNDSDQDQ
+166 
-177 QQHSKQDDSNQ
+177 
-188 GQQKHSKQ
+188 
-196 NDSDQ
+196 
-201 DQQQHSKQDDSN
+201 
-213 QGQQKHSKQNDSDQD
+213 
-228 QQQHSKQDDSNQ
+228 
-240 GQQKHSKQNDS
+240 
-251 DQDQQQ
+251 
-257 HSKQDDS
+257 
-264 NQGQQKHSKQNDSD
+264 
-278 QDQQQHSKQDDSN
+278 
-291 QGQQKHS
+291 
-298 KQNDSD
+298 
-304 QDQQQ
+304 
-309 HSKQDD
+309 
-315 SNQGQQKH
+315 
-323 SKQNDSDQDQQQ
+323 
-335 HSKQDDSNQGQQKHS
+335 
-350 KQNDSDQDQ
+350 
-359 QQHSKQ
+359 
-365 DDSNQGQQ
+365 
-373 KHSKQNDSDQDQ
+373 
-385 QQQSKQDGSNQDKQ
+385 QQSTKQEDSSQDKQQGAKQGDSSQDKQ
-399 QNSKGNSIYDF
+399 QNAKQDEPSQSKQQHSKGNSIYDF
-410 SKPEK
+410 TKPEK

-420 LQDLIEKLKK
+420 LQNLIEKLKK

-501 VLKGHAIVQVNQQDQ
+501 VLKGHAIIQLNQQDQ

-679 LYATF
+679 MYATF
-684 SRVLRLIAVLF
+684 SRILRLIAVLF

-814 LIFAEIGGLFGISL
+814 LMFAEIGGLFGISL

>member
-1 MIWNWLRKKKKSN
+1 MIWNWLRKKKKSS

-20 TDNSEQKPTN
+20 TDNSEQQPNN

-35 KEQTRSTKHNK
+35 KKQTRSMKHNK
-46 GNNSEQ
+46 DSNGEQ

-59 SSQDNQQN
+59 SSQDKQQN
-67 QSNQDQQQ
+67 KSNQNQQQ

-84 EQQKHSKQDDSNQGQ
+84 EQQQQHSKQDKSEQNQQ
-99 QKHSKQDDS
+99 QHSKQDNSEQD
-108 NQGQQKHSKQND
+108 QQQHSKQNN
-120 SDQDQ
+120 SDQGQQQHSKQDNSEQDQ
-125 QQHSKQDDSNQGQ
+125 QQHSKQDKSEQNQQ
-138 QKHSKQNDSDQD
+138 QHSKQDNSGQDQQQQHSKQDNSGQD
-150 QQQHSKQDDS
+150 QQQHSKQDNS
-160 NQGQQK
+160 G
-166 HSKQNDSDQDQ
+166 QDQ
-177 QQHSKQDDSNQ
+177 QQHSKQDNS
-188 GQQKHSKQ
+188 G
-196 NDSDQ
+196 Q
-201 DQQQHSKQDDSN
+201 DQQQHSKQNNSD
-213 QGQQKHSKQNDSDQD
+213 QGQQ
-228 QQQHSKQDDSNQ
+228 
-240 GQQKHSKQNDS
+240 
-251 DQDQQQ
+251 
-257 HSKQDDS
+257 
-264 NQGQQKHSKQNDSD
+264 
-278 QDQQQHSKQDDSN
+278 
-291 QGQQKHS
+291 
-298 KQNDSD
+298 
-304 QDQQQ
+304 
-309 HSKQDD
+309 
-315 SNQGQQKH
+315 
-323 SKQNDSDQDQQQ
+323 
-335 HSKQDDSNQGQQKHS
+335 
-350 KQNDSDQDQ
+350 
-359 QQHSKQ
+359 
-365 DDSNQGQQ
+365 
-373 KHSKQNDSDQDQ
+373 
-385 QQQSKQDGSNQDKQ
+385 Q

-410 SKPEK
+410 TKPEK

-420 LQDLIEKLKK
+420 LQNLIEKLKK

-605 LEYDQINDSAYL
+605 LEYDQINDSAYI

-679 LYATF
+679 MYATF
-684 SRVLRLIAVLF
+684 SRILRLIAVLF

-814 LIFAEIGGLFGISL
+814 LAFAEIGGLFGISL

>member
-1 MIWNWLRKKKKSN
+1 MIWNWFRKKKKSN
-14 TTEKNE
+14 TTEAKE
-20 TDNSEQKPTN
+20 ADNWEQQSNNPD
-30 QEDDN
+30 DDN
-35 KEQTRSTKHNK
+35 KEQTRSMKHTKGK
-46 GNNSEQ
+46 NNEQ
-52 KKEEHKE
+52 DDASQEKQQNSKQDD
-59 SSQDNQQN
+59 SSQEKQQN
-67 QSNQDQQQ
+67 SKQDDSSQEKQQNSKQDDSSQEKQLNSKQDDSSQEKQQNSKQDDSSQEKQQNSKQDDSSRDKQQ
-75 SAKQDESSQ
+75 SAKQGDSS
-84 EQQKHSKQDDSNQGQ
+84 
-99 QKHSKQDDS
+99 
-108 NQGQQKHSKQND
+108 
-120 SDQDQ
+120 
-125 QQHSKQDDSNQGQ
+125 
-138 QKHSKQNDSDQD
+138 
-150 QQQHSKQDDS
+150 
-160 NQGQQK
+160 
-166 HSKQNDSDQDQ
+166 
-177 QQHSKQDDSNQ
+177 
-188 GQQKHSKQ
+188 
-196 NDSDQ
+196 
-201 DQQQHSKQDDSN
+201 
-213 QGQQKHSKQNDSDQD
+213 
-228 QQQHSKQDDSNQ
+228 
-240 GQQKHSKQNDS
+240 
-251 DQDQQQ
+251 
-257 HSKQDDS
+257 
-264 NQGQQKHSKQNDSD
+264 
-278 QDQQQHSKQDDSN
+278 
-291 QGQQKHS
+291 
-298 KQNDSD
+298 
-304 QDQQQ
+304 
-309 HSKQDD
+309 
-315 SNQGQQKH
+315 
-323 SKQNDSDQDQQQ
+323 
-335 HSKQDDSNQGQQKHS
+335 
-350 KQNDSDQDQ
+350 
-359 QQHSKQ
+359 
-365 DDSNQGQQ
+365 
-373 KHSKQNDSDQDQ
+373 
-385 QQQSKQDGSNQDKQ
+385 QSKQQSSG
-399 QNSKGNSIYDF
+399 GNSIYDF
-410 SKPEK
+410 TKPEK

-430 SSDFVNYHTSDDET
+430 SSDFINYHTSDDET

-461 QKYLMPTLLERPNAS
+461 QKYLMPTLLEKPCAS
-476 LEELKE
+476 LEQLKE

-501 VLKGHAIVQVNQQDQ
+501 VLKGHAIIQLNQQDQ
-516 KCMLANIAIDNYRA
+516 KCMLANIAIDTYRA
-530 PTPPL
+530 PSPPL

-547 VEDIDTNINL
+547 VEAIDTNINL

-571 MIIGE
+571 MIVGE

-595 VDFLEESLRA
+595 IDFLEESLRA
-605 LEYDQINDSAYL
+605 LEYDQINDSAYI

-684 SRVLRLIAVLF
+684 SRILRLIAVLF

>member
-14 TTEKNE
+14 TTETNE
-20 TDNSEQKPTN
+20 TDNVTQQSNN
-30 QEDDN
+30 QENDN
-35 KEQTRSTKHNK
+35 KEQTRSMKHNK
-46 GNNSEQ
+46 SKNSEQ
-52 KKEEHKE
+52 KNSEQDD
-59 SSQDNQQN
+59 SSQENQQN
-67 QSNQDQQQ
+67 AKQDDSSQEKQQ
-75 SAKQDESSQ
+75 SAKQDDSSQ
-84 EQQKHSKQDDSNQGQ
+84 EKQQSAKQDDSSQKKQ
-99 QKHSKQDDS
+99 QSAKQDDS
-108 NQGQQKHSKQND
+108 SQEK
-120 SDQDQ
+120 
-125 QQHSKQDDSNQGQ
+125 
-138 QKHSKQNDSDQD
+138 
-150 QQQHSKQDDS
+150 
-160 NQGQQK
+160 
-166 HSKQNDSDQDQ
+166 
-177 QQHSKQDDSNQ
+177 
-188 GQQKHSKQ
+188 
-196 NDSDQ
+196 
-201 DQQQHSKQDDSN
+201 
-213 QGQQKHSKQNDSDQD
+213 
-228 QQQHSKQDDSNQ
+228 
-240 GQQKHSKQNDS
+240 
-251 DQDQQQ
+251 
-257 HSKQDDS
+257 
-264 NQGQQKHSKQNDSD
+264 
-278 QDQQQHSKQDDSN
+278 
-291 QGQQKHS
+291 
-298 KQNDSD
+298 
-304 QDQQQ
+304 
-309 HSKQDD
+309 
-315 SNQGQQKH
+315 
-323 SKQNDSDQDQQQ
+323 
-335 HSKQDDSNQGQQKHS
+335 
-350 KQNDSDQDQ
+350 
-359 QQHSKQ
+359 
-365 DDSNQGQQ
+365 
-373 KHSKQNDSDQDQ
+373 
-385 QQQSKQDGSNQDKQ
+385 QQSSGS
-399 QNSKGNSIYDF
+399 NSIYDF

-420 LQDLIEKLKK
+420 LQDLLEKLKK
-430 SSDFVNYHTSDDET
+430 SSDFVNYHTSDDDT

-461 QKYLMPTLLERPNAS
+461 QNYLMPTLLEHSCSS

-501 VLKGHAIVQVNQQDQ
+501 VLKGHAIIQLNQQEQ
-516 KCMLANIAIDNYRA
+516 KCMLANIAIDTYRA
-530 PTPPL
+530 PSPPL

-547 VEDIDTNINL
+547 VEAIDTNINL

-581 VVMMYLDNLAEKDN
+581 VVIMYLDNLAEKEN

-652 DGSPSVLLTPVSYF
+652 DGSPNVLLTPVSYF

-695 SICATPL
+695 SICAAPL

-738 FLELAID
+738 FLELVID

-814 LIFAEIGGLFGISL
+814 LFFAEIGGLFGISL

-877 RPQHVKKAAK
+877 RPQHVKKSTK

>member
-14 TTEKNE
+14 KPEANE
-20 TDNSEQKPTN
+20 TDNQEQHSN
-30 QEDDN
+30 NEEDDN
-35 KEQTRSTKHNK
+35 KEQTRSMKHNK
-46 GNNSEQ
+46 GKNHEQKDSSQDTQQSAKQEDPSQDKQQSDKQEDSSQGKQQNSKQEDPSQNKQQSSKQEDSSQDKQQSDKPEDSSQDKQQSAKQEDSSQDKQQNSTQEDSSQDKQQSAKQDDSSQDKQQNSKQEDSSQDKQQSAKQEDSSQDKQQNSKQDDSSQDKQQNSEQ
-52 KKEEHKE
+52 ED
-59 SSQDNQQN
+59 SSQDKQQSTKQEDSSQDKQQGAKQGDSSQDKQQN
-67 QSNQDQQQ
+67 
-75 SAKQDESSQ
+75 AKQDESSQ
-84 EQQKHSKQDDSNQGQ
+84 GQ
-99 QKHSKQDDS
+99 Q
-108 NQGQQKHSKQND
+108 
-120 SDQDQ
+120 
-125 QQHSKQDDSNQGQ
+125 
-138 QKHSKQNDSDQD
+138 
-150 QQQHSKQDDS
+150 
-160 NQGQQK
+160 
-166 HSKQNDSDQDQ
+166 
-177 QQHSKQDDSNQ
+177 
-188 GQQKHSKQ
+188 
-196 NDSDQ
+196 
-201 DQQQHSKQDDSN
+201 
-213 QGQQKHSKQNDSDQD
+213 
-228 QQQHSKQDDSNQ
+228 
-240 GQQKHSKQNDS
+240 
-251 DQDQQQ
+251 
-257 HSKQDDS
+257 
-264 NQGQQKHSKQNDSD
+264 
-278 QDQQQHSKQDDSN
+278 
-291 QGQQKHS
+291 
-298 KQNDSD
+298 
-304 QDQQQ
+304 
-309 HSKQDD
+309 
-315 SNQGQQKH
+315 
-323 SKQNDSDQDQQQ
+323 
-335 HSKQDDSNQGQQKHS
+335 
-350 KQNDSDQDQ
+350 
-359 QQHSKQ
+359 
-365 DDSNQGQQ
+365 
-373 KHSKQNDSDQDQ
+373 
-385 QQQSKQDGSNQDKQ
+385 Q

-410 SKPEK
+410 TKPEK

-420 LQDLIEKLKK
+420 LQNLIEKLKR

-461 QKYLMPTLLERPNAS
+461 QKYLMPTLLERPNDS

-501 VLKGHAIVQVNQQDQ
+501 VLKGHAIIQLNQQDQ

-605 LEYDQINDSAYL
+605 LEYDQINDSAYI

-679 LYATF
+679 MYATF
-684 SRVLRLIAVLF
+684 SRILRLIAVLF

-814 LIFAEIGGLFGISL
+814 LMFAEIGGLLGISL

>member
-14 TTEKNE
+14 TPEANE
-20 TDNSEQKPTN
+20 TDNWEQHSNN
-30 QEDDN
+30 QEGDN
-35 KEQTRSTKHNK
+35 EEQTRSMKHNK
-46 GNNSEQ
+46 GKNNEQ
-52 KKEEHKE
+52 KD
-59 SSQDNQQN
+59 SSQDK
-67 QSNQDQQQ
+67 QQ
-75 SAKQDESSQ
+75 SAKQEDSSQNKQQSSKQEDSSQDKQQSAKQEDSSQNKQQSSKQKDSSQDKQQSAKQEDPSQNKQQSAKQEDSSQDKQQSAKQEDSSQDKQQNDKPEDSSQDKQQSAKQEDSSQDKQQSAKQEDSSQDKQQSAKQGDSSQDKKQNTKQDESSQ
-84 EQQKHSKQDDSNQGQ
+84 SKQ
-99 QKHSKQDDS
+99 
-108 NQGQQKHSKQND
+108 
-120 SDQDQ
+120 
-125 QQHSKQDDSNQGQ
+125 
-138 QKHSKQNDSDQD
+138 
-150 QQQHSKQDDS
+150 
-160 NQGQQK
+160 
-166 HSKQNDSDQDQ
+166 
-177 QQHSKQDDSNQ
+177 
-188 GQQKHSKQ
+188 
-196 NDSDQ
+196 
-201 DQQQHSKQDDSN
+201 
-213 QGQQKHSKQNDSDQD
+213 
-228 QQQHSKQDDSNQ
+228 
-240 GQQKHSKQNDS
+240 
-251 DQDQQQ
+251 
-257 HSKQDDS
+257 
-264 NQGQQKHSKQNDSD
+264 
-278 QDQQQHSKQDDSN
+278 
-291 QGQQKHS
+291 
-298 KQNDSD
+298 
-304 QDQQQ
+304 
-309 HSKQDD
+309 
-315 SNQGQQKH
+315 
-323 SKQNDSDQDQQQ
+323 
-335 HSKQDDSNQGQQKHS
+335 
-350 KQNDSDQDQ
+350 
-359 QQHSKQ
+359 
-365 DDSNQGQQ
+365 
-373 KHSKQNDSDQDQ
+373 
-385 QQQSKQDGSNQDKQ
+385 QSSG
-399 QNSKGNSIYDF
+399 GNSIYDF
-410 SKPEK
+410 TKPEK

-430 SSDFVNYHTSDDET
+430 SSDFINYHTSDDET

-461 QKYLMPTLLERPNAS
+461 QKYLMPTLLEKPCAS
-476 LEELKE
+476 LEQLKE

-501 VLKGHAIVQVNQQDQ
+501 VLKGHAIIQLNQQDQ

-605 LEYDQINDSAYL
+605 LEYDQINDSAYI

-684 SRVLRLIAVLF
+684 SRILRLIAVLF

-814 LIFAEIGGLFGISL
+814 LMFAEIGGLFGISL

>member
-1 MIWNWLRKKKKSN
+1 MIWNWLRKKKKSK
-14 TTEKNE
+14 TNE
-20 TDNSEQKPTN
+20 TDNQEQHSNK
-30 QEDDN
+30 QEDTN
-35 KEQTRSTKHNK
+35 KEQTRSMNHNK
-46 GNNSEQ
+46 NNNAEQ
-52 KKEEHKE
+52 KKEEQKDPSQDKKQNG
-59 SSQDNQQN
+59 SSQDKQQSSKQDDSSHEKRQNSKQDDSSHEKQQN
-67 QSNQDQQQ
+67 TEQNDSSQDKQQ
-75 SAKQDESSQ
+75 SAKQDDSSQ
-84 EQQKHSKQDDSNQGQ
+84 NKPQNSKQDDSSHEKQ
-99 QKHSKQDDS
+99 QNSKQDDS
-108 NQGQQKHSKQND
+108 SHEEQQN
-120 SDQDQ
+120 
-125 QQHSKQDDSNQGQ
+125 SKQDDSSHEKQ
-138 QKHSKQNDSDQD
+138 QN
-150 QQQHSKQDDS
+150 SKQDDS
-160 NQGQQK
+160 SHKKQQ
-166 HSKQNDSDQDQ
+166 N
-177 QQHSKQDDSNQ
+177 SKQDDS
-188 GQQKHSKQ
+188 
-196 NDSDQ
+196 
-201 DQQQHSKQDDSN
+201 
-213 QGQQKHSKQNDSDQD
+213 
-228 QQQHSKQDDSNQ
+228 
-240 GQQKHSKQNDS
+240 
-251 DQDQQQ
+251 
-257 HSKQDDS
+257 
-264 NQGQQKHSKQNDSD
+264 
-278 QDQQQHSKQDDSN
+278 
-291 QGQQKHS
+291 
-298 KQNDSD
+298 
-304 QDQQQ
+304 
-309 HSKQDD
+309 
-315 SNQGQQKH
+315 
-323 SKQNDSDQDQQQ
+323 
-335 HSKQDDSNQGQQKHS
+335 
-350 KQNDSDQDQ
+350 
-359 QQHSKQ
+359 
-365 DDSNQGQQ
+365 
-373 KHSKQNDSDQDQ
+373 
-385 QQQSKQDGSNQDKQ
+385 QSSGS
-399 QNSKGNSIYDF
+399 NSIYDF
-410 SKPEK
+410 TKPEK

-420 LQDLIEKLKK
+420 LQNLIEKLKK

-605 LEYDQINDSAYL
+605 LEYDQINDSAYI

-684 SRVLRLIAVLF
+684 SRILRLIAVLF

-702 YVAVLNYHYE
+702 YVATLNYHYE

>member
-1 MIWNWLRKKKKSN
+1 MIWNWFRKKKKSN
-14 TTEKNE
+14 TTEAKE
-20 TDNSEQKPTN
+20 ADNWEQQSNNPD
-30 QEDDN
+30 DDN
-35 KEQTRSTKHNK
+35 KEQTRSMKHTKGK
-46 GNNSEQ
+46 NNEQ
-52 KKEEHKE
+52 DD
-59 SSQDNQQN
+59 SSQEKQQN
-67 QSNQDQQQ
+67 SKQDDSSQEKQQNSKQDDSSQEKQQNSKQDDSSQEKQQNSKQDDSSQEKQQNSKQDDSSRDKQQ
-75 SAKQDESSQ
+75 SAKQGDSS
-84 EQQKHSKQDDSNQGQ
+84 
-99 QKHSKQDDS
+99 
-108 NQGQQKHSKQND
+108 
-120 SDQDQ
+120 
-125 QQHSKQDDSNQGQ
+125 
-138 QKHSKQNDSDQD
+138 
-150 QQQHSKQDDS
+150 
-160 NQGQQK
+160 
-166 HSKQNDSDQDQ
+166 
-177 QQHSKQDDSNQ
+177 
-188 GQQKHSKQ
+188 
-196 NDSDQ
+196 
-201 DQQQHSKQDDSN
+201 
-213 QGQQKHSKQNDSDQD
+213 
-228 QQQHSKQDDSNQ
+228 
-240 GQQKHSKQNDS
+240 
-251 DQDQQQ
+251 
-257 HSKQDDS
+257 
-264 NQGQQKHSKQNDSD
+264 
-278 QDQQQHSKQDDSN
+278 
-291 QGQQKHS
+291 
-298 KQNDSD
+298 
-304 QDQQQ
+304 
-309 HSKQDD
+309 
-315 SNQGQQKH
+315 
-323 SKQNDSDQDQQQ
+323 
-335 HSKQDDSNQGQQKHS
+335 
-350 KQNDSDQDQ
+350 
-359 QQHSKQ
+359 
-365 DDSNQGQQ
+365 
-373 KHSKQNDSDQDQ
+373 
-385 QQQSKQDGSNQDKQ
+385 QSKQQSSGS
-399 QNSKGNSIYDF
+399 NSIYDF
-410 SKPEK
+410 TKPEK

-430 SSDFVNYHTSDDET
+430 SSDFINYHTSDDET

-461 QKYLMPTLLERPNAS
+461 QKYLMPTLLEKPCAS
-476 LEELKE
+476 LEQLKE

-501 VLKGHAIVQVNQQDQ
+501 VLKGHAIIQLNQQDQ
-516 KCMLANIAIDNYRA
+516 KCMLANIAIDTYRA
-530 PTPPL
+530 PSPPL

-547 VEDIDTNINL
+547 VEAIDTNINL

-571 MIIGE
+571 MIVGE

-595 VDFLEESLRA
+595 IDFLEESLRA
-605 LEYDQINDSAYL
+605 LEYDQINDSAYI

-684 SRVLRLIAVLF
+684 SRILRLIAVLF

>member
-1 MIWNWLRKKKKSN
+1 MIWNWLRKKKKSS

-20 TDNSEQKPTN
+20 TDNSKQQPNN

-35 KEQTRSTKHNK
+35 KKQTRSMKHNK
-46 GNNSEQ
+46 DSNGEQ
-52 KKEEHKE
+52 QKEEHKE
-59 SSQDNQQN
+59 SSRDKQQN
-67 QSNQDQQQ
+67 KSNQKQQQ

-84 EQQKHSKQDDSNQGQ
+84 QQHSKQDNSE
-99 QKHSKQDDS
+99 
-108 NQGQQKHSKQND
+108 
-120 SDQDQ
+120 QDQ
-125 QQHSKQDDSNQGQ
+125 QQHSKQDNSE
-138 QKHSKQNDSDQD
+138 QD
-150 QQQHSKQDDS
+150 QQQHSKQDNS
-160 NQGQQK
+160 EQNQQQ
-166 HSKQNDSDQDQ
+166 HSKQDNSEQDQ
-177 QQHSKQDDSNQ
+177 QQHSKQDNSE
-188 GQQKHSKQ
+188 
-196 NDSDQ
+196 Q
-201 DQQQHSKQDDSN
+201 DQQQHSKQDNSE
-213 QGQQKHSKQNDSDQD
+213 QN
-228 QQQHSKQDDSNQ
+228 QQQHSKQDN
-240 GQQKHSKQNDS
+240 S
-251 DQDQQQ
+251 DQRQQ
-257 HSKQDDS
+257 
-264 NQGQQKHSKQNDSD
+264 
-278 QDQQQHSKQDDSN
+278 
-291 QGQQKHS
+291 
-298 KQNDSD
+298 
-304 QDQQQ
+304 
-309 HSKQDD
+309 
-315 SNQGQQKH
+315 
-323 SKQNDSDQDQQQ
+323 
-335 HSKQDDSNQGQQKHS
+335 
-350 KQNDSDQDQ
+350 
-359 QQHSKQ
+359 
-365 DDSNQGQQ
+365 
-373 KHSKQNDSDQDQ
+373 
-385 QQQSKQDGSNQDKQ
+385 Q

-410 SKPEK
+410 TKPEK

-420 LQDLIEKLKK
+420 LQNLIEKLKK

-605 LEYDQINDSAYL
+605 LEYDQINDSAYI

-684 SRVLRLIAVLF
+684 SRILRLIAVLF

>member
-1 MIWNWLRKKKKSN
+1 MIWNWFRKKKKSN
-14 TTEKNE
+14 TTEAKE
-20 TDNSEQKPTN
+20 ADNWEQQSNNPD
-30 QEDDN
+30 DDN
-35 KEQTRSTKHNK
+35 KEQTRSMKHTKGK
-46 GNNSEQ
+46 NNEQ
-52 KKEEHKE
+52 DD
-59 SSQDNQQN
+59 SSQEKQQN
-67 QSNQDQQQ
+67 SKQDDSSQEKQQNSKQDDSSQEKQQNSKQDDSSQEKQLNSKQDDSSQEKQQNSKQDDASQEKQQNSKQDDSSQEKQQNSKQDDASQEKQQNSKQDDSSQEKQQNSKQDDSSQEKQQNSKQDDSSQEKQQNSKQDDSSQEKQLNSKQDDSSQEKQQNSKQDDSSQEKQQNSKQDDSSQEKQQNSKQDDSSQEKQQNSKQDDSSQEKQQNSKQDDSSRDKQQ
-75 SAKQDESSQ
+75 SAKQGDSS
-84 EQQKHSKQDDSNQGQ
+84 
-99 QKHSKQDDS
+99 
-108 NQGQQKHSKQND
+108 
-120 SDQDQ
+120 
-125 QQHSKQDDSNQGQ
+125 
-138 QKHSKQNDSDQD
+138 
-150 QQQHSKQDDS
+150 
-160 NQGQQK
+160 
-166 HSKQNDSDQDQ
+166 
-177 QQHSKQDDSNQ
+177 
-188 GQQKHSKQ
+188 
-196 NDSDQ
+196 
-201 DQQQHSKQDDSN
+201 
-213 QGQQKHSKQNDSDQD
+213 
-228 QQQHSKQDDSNQ
+228 
-240 GQQKHSKQNDS
+240 
-251 DQDQQQ
+251 
-257 HSKQDDS
+257 
-264 NQGQQKHSKQNDSD
+264 
-278 QDQQQHSKQDDSN
+278 
-291 QGQQKHS
+291 
-298 KQNDSD
+298 
-304 QDQQQ
+304 
-309 HSKQDD
+309 
-315 SNQGQQKH
+315 
-323 SKQNDSDQDQQQ
+323 
-335 HSKQDDSNQGQQKHS
+335 
-350 KQNDSDQDQ
+350 
-359 QQHSKQ
+359 
-365 DDSNQGQQ
+365 
-373 KHSKQNDSDQDQ
+373 
-385 QQQSKQDGSNQDKQ
+385 QSKQQSSG
-399 QNSKGNSIYDF
+399 GNSIYDF
-410 SKPEK
+410 TKPEK

-430 SSDFVNYHTSDDET
+430 SSDFINYHTSDDET

-461 QKYLMPTLLERPNAS
+461 QKYLMPTLLEKPCAS
-476 LEELKE
+476 LEQLKE

-501 VLKGHAIVQVNQQDQ
+501 VLKGHAIIQLNQQDQ
-516 KCMLANIAIDNYRA
+516 KCMLANIAIDTYRA
-530 PTPPL
+530 PSPPL

-547 VEDIDTNINL
+547 VEAIDTNINL

-571 MIIGE
+571 MIVGE

-595 VDFLEESLRA
+595 IDFLEESLRA
-605 LEYDQINDSAYL
+605 LEYDQINDSAYI

-684 SRVLRLIAVLF
+684 SRILRLIAVLF

>member
-14 TTEKNE
+14 TSKLNE
-20 TDNSEQKPTN
+20 TDNQEQHSNN

-35 KEQTRSTKHNK
+35 KEQTRSMKHNK
-46 GNNSEQ
+46 GKNNEQ
-52 KKEEHKE
+52 KD
-59 SSQDNQQN
+59 SSQDK
-67 QSNQDQQQ
+67 QQ
-75 SAKQDESSQ
+75 SAKQGDSS
-84 EQQKHSKQDDSNQGQ
+84 
-99 QKHSKQDDS
+99 
-108 NQGQQKHSKQND
+108 
-120 SDQDQ
+120 
-125 QQHSKQDDSNQGQ
+125 
-138 QKHSKQNDSDQD
+138 
-150 QQQHSKQDDS
+150 
-160 NQGQQK
+160 
-166 HSKQNDSDQDQ
+166 
-177 QQHSKQDDSNQ
+177 
-188 GQQKHSKQ
+188 
-196 NDSDQ
+196 
-201 DQQQHSKQDDSN
+201 
-213 QGQQKHSKQNDSDQD
+213 
-228 QQQHSKQDDSNQ
+228 
-240 GQQKHSKQNDS
+240 
-251 DQDQQQ
+251 
-257 HSKQDDS
+257 
-264 NQGQQKHSKQNDSD
+264 
-278 QDQQQHSKQDDSN
+278 
-291 QGQQKHS
+291 
-298 KQNDSD
+298 
-304 QDQQQ
+304 
-309 HSKQDD
+309 
-315 SNQGQQKH
+315 
-323 SKQNDSDQDQQQ
+323 
-335 HSKQDDSNQGQQKHS
+335 
-350 KQNDSDQDQ
+350 
-359 QQHSKQ
+359 
-365 DDSNQGQQ
+365 
-373 KHSKQNDSDQDQ
+373 
-385 QQQSKQDGSNQDKQ
+385 QDKQ
-399 QNSKGNSIYDF
+399 QNPKQEDSSQDKQQNPKQVDSSQDKQQSAKQEDPSQDKQQNPKQEDSSQDKQQNAKQGDSFQDKQQNAKQDEPSQSKQQSSGGNSIYDF
-410 SKPEK
+410 TKPEK

-420 LQDLIEKLKK
+420 LQNLIEKLKK

-501 VLKGHAIVQVNQQDQ
+501 VLKGHAIIQLNQQDQ

-679 LYATF
+679 MYATF
-684 SRVLRLIAVLF
+684 SRILRLIAVLF

-814 LIFAEIGGLFGISL
+814 LAFAEIGGLFGISL

>member
-14 TTEKNE
+14 KPEANE
-20 TDNSEQKPTN
+20 TDNQEQHSNN

-35 KEQTRSTKHNK
+35 QEQTRSMKHNK
-46 GNNSEQ
+46 GKNNEQ
-52 KKEEHKE
+52 KD
-59 SSQDNQQN
+59 SSQDKQQSAKQEDSSQDKQQSSKQGDSSQDKQQN
-67 QSNQDQQQ
+67 AKQGDSSQDKQQNAKQDDSSQDRQQSSKQGDSFQDKQQ
-75 SAKQDESSQ
+75 SAKQDDSSQ
-84 EQQKHSKQDDSNQGQ
+84 DRQQS
-99 QKHSKQDDS
+99 
-108 NQGQQKHSKQND
+108 
-120 SDQDQ
+120 
-125 QQHSKQDDSNQGQ
+125 
-138 QKHSKQNDSDQD
+138 
-150 QQQHSKQDDS
+150 
-160 NQGQQK
+160 
-166 HSKQNDSDQDQ
+166 
-177 QQHSKQDDSNQ
+177 
-188 GQQKHSKQ
+188 
-196 NDSDQ
+196 
-201 DQQQHSKQDDSN
+201 
-213 QGQQKHSKQNDSDQD
+213 
-228 QQQHSKQDDSNQ
+228 
-240 GQQKHSKQNDS
+240 
-251 DQDQQQ
+251 
-257 HSKQDDS
+257 
-264 NQGQQKHSKQNDSD
+264 
-278 QDQQQHSKQDDSN
+278 
-291 QGQQKHS
+291 
-298 KQNDSD
+298 
-304 QDQQQ
+304 
-309 HSKQDD
+309 
-315 SNQGQQKH
+315 
-323 SKQNDSDQDQQQ
+323 
-335 HSKQDDSNQGQQKHS
+335 
-350 KQNDSDQDQ
+350 
-359 QQHSKQ
+359 
-365 DDSNQGQQ
+365 
-373 KHSKQNDSDQDQ
+373 
-385 QQQSKQDGSNQDKQ
+385 SKQDGSSQDKQQSAKQDDFSQDRQQSAKQDDSSQDKQ
-399 QNSKGNSIYDF
+399 QNAKQGNSFQDKQQNAKQDEPSQSKQQSSGGNSIYDF
-410 SKPEK
+410 TKPEK

-420 LQDLIEKLKK
+420 LQNLIEKLKK

-501 VLKGHAIVQVNQQDQ
+501 VLKGHAIIQLNQQDQ

-581 VVMMYLDNLAEKDN
+581 VVMMYLDNLAEKEN
-595 VDFLEESLRA
+595 IDFLDESLRA

-679 LYATF
+679 MYATF
-684 SRVLRLIAVLF
+684 SRILRLIAVLF

-814 LIFAEIGGLFGISL
+814 LAFAEIGGLFGISL

>member
-14 TTEKNE
+14 KSEANE
-20 TDNSEQKPTN
+20 TDNSEQHSN
-30 QEDDN
+30 NEEDDN
-35 KEQTRSTKHNK
+35 KEQTRSMKHNK
-46 GNNSEQ
+46 GKNNEQ
-52 KKEEHKE
+52 KD
-59 SSQDNQQN
+59 SSQDKQQSTKQGDSSQDKQQN
-67 QSNQDQQQ
+67 SKQEDSSQDKQQSAKQEDSSQDKQQSAKQGDSSQDKQQNSKQEDSSQDKQQSAKQEDSSQDKQQ
-75 SAKQDESSQ
+75 SAKQDDSSQ
-84 EQQKHSKQDDSNQGQ
+84 DKQQNSKQEDSSQDKQQGAKQEDSSQDKQQSAKQDDSSQDKQ
-99 QKHSKQDDS
+99 QNSKQEDS
-108 NQGQQKHSKQND
+108 SQDKQQSTKQED
-120 SDQDQ
+120 SSQDKQ
-125 QQHSKQDDSNQGQ
+125 QNAKQDEPS
-138 QKHSKQNDSDQD
+138 
-150 QQQHSKQDDS
+150 
-160 NQGQQK
+160 
-166 HSKQNDSDQDQ
+166 
-177 QQHSKQDDSNQ
+177 
-188 GQQKHSKQ
+188 
-196 NDSDQ
+196 
-201 DQQQHSKQDDSN
+201 
-213 QGQQKHSKQNDSDQD
+213 
-228 QQQHSKQDDSNQ
+228 
-240 GQQKHSKQNDS
+240 
-251 DQDQQQ
+251 
-257 HSKQDDS
+257 
-264 NQGQQKHSKQNDSD
+264 
-278 QDQQQHSKQDDSN
+278 
-291 QGQQKHS
+291 
-298 KQNDSD
+298 
-304 QDQQQ
+304 
-309 HSKQDD
+309 
-315 SNQGQQKH
+315 
-323 SKQNDSDQDQQQ
+323 
-335 HSKQDDSNQGQQKHS
+335 
-350 KQNDSDQDQ
+350 
-359 QQHSKQ
+359 
-365 DDSNQGQQ
+365 
-373 KHSKQNDSDQDQ
+373 
-385 QQQSKQDGSNQDKQ
+385 QSKQ

-410 SKPEK
+410 TKPEK

-420 LQDLIEKLKK
+420 LQNLIEKLKK

-501 VLKGHAIVQVNQQDQ
+501 VLKGHAIIQLNQQDQ

-679 LYATF
+679 MYATF
-684 SRVLRLIAVLF
+684 SRILRLIAVLF

-814 LIFAEIGGLFGISL
+814 LMFAEIGGLFGISL

>member
-20 TDNSEQKPTN
+20 TDNSEQQPNN
-30 QEDDN
+30 QENDN
-35 KEQTRSTKHNK
+35 KEQTRSMKHNK
-46 GNNSEQ
+46 DSNSEQ

-59 SSQDNQQN
+59 PS
-67 QSNQDQQQ
+67 QDQQQ
-75 SAKQDESSQ
+75 QHAKQDNPNQ
-84 EQQKHSKQDDSNQGQ
+84 NQQQN
-99 QKHSKQDDS
+99 
-108 NQGQQKHSKQND
+108 SKQNG
-120 SDQDQ
+120 SNQNQQQNSKQNGSNQNQQQNSKQNGSNQNQ
-125 QQHSKQDDSNQGQ
+125 QQHSKQDNSNE
-138 QKHSKQNDSDQD
+138 N
-150 QQQHSKQDDS
+150 QQHSKQGNS
-160 NQGQQK
+160 G
-166 HSKQNDSDQDQ
+166 QDQ
-177 QQHSKQDDSNQ
+177 QQ
-188 GQQKHSKQ
+188 
-196 NDSDQ
+196 
-201 DQQQHSKQDDSN
+201 
-213 QGQQKHSKQNDSDQD
+213 
-228 QQQHSKQDDSNQ
+228 
-240 GQQKHSKQNDS
+240 
-251 DQDQQQ
+251 
-257 HSKQDDS
+257 
-264 NQGQQKHSKQNDSD
+264 
-278 QDQQQHSKQDDSN
+278 
-291 QGQQKHS
+291 
-298 KQNDSD
+298 
-304 QDQQQ
+304 
-309 HSKQDD
+309 
-315 SNQGQQKH
+315 
-323 SKQNDSDQDQQQ
+323 
-335 HSKQDDSNQGQQKHS
+335 
-350 KQNDSDQDQ
+350 
-359 QQHSKQ
+359 
-365 DDSNQGQQ
+365 
-373 KHSKQNDSDQDQ
+373 
-385 QQQSKQDGSNQDKQ
+385 
-399 QNSKGNSIYDF
+399 NSGNNSIYDF
-410 SKPEK
+410 TKPEK

-461 QKYLMPTLLERPNAS
+461 QKYLMPILLERPCTS

-501 VLKGHAIVQVNQQDQ
+501 VLKGHAIIQLNQQDQ
-516 KCMLANIAIDNYRA
+516 KCMLANIAIDTYRA
-530 PTPPL
+530 PSPPL

-547 VEDIDTNINL
+547 VEAIDTNINL

-571 MIIGE
+571 MIVGE

-581 VVMMYLDNLAEKDN
+581 VVMMYLDNLAEKEN

-605 LEYDQINDSAYL
+605 LEYDQINDSAYI

-684 SRVLRLIAVLF
+684 SRILRLIAVLF

-814 LIFAEIGGLFGISL
+814 LMFAEIGGLFGISL

-877 RPQHVKKAAK
+877 RPQHVKKSAK

>member
-1 MIWNWLRKKKKSN
+1 MIWNWLRKKKNSN
-14 TTEKNE
+14 TKE
-20 TDNSEQKPTN
+20 TDDQKEHNKDKNGEPKSTEQTEDNSQNKQQN
-30 QEDDN
+30 SKQEDNSQNKQQSSKQEDN
-35 KEQTRSTKHNK
+35 
-46 GNNSEQ
+46 
-52 KKEEHKE
+52 
-59 SSQDNQQN
+59 SQGKQQN
-67 QSNQDQQQ
+67 
-75 SAKQDESSQ
+75 
-84 EQQKHSKQDDSNQGQ
+84 SKQDDNS
-99 QKHSKQDDS
+99 
-108 NQGQQKHSKQND
+108 
-120 SDQDQ
+120 
-125 QQHSKQDDSNQGQ
+125 
-138 QKHSKQNDSDQD
+138 
-150 QQQHSKQDDS
+150 
-160 NQGQQK
+160 
-166 HSKQNDSDQDQ
+166 
-177 QQHSKQDDSNQ
+177 
-188 GQQKHSKQ
+188 
-196 NDSDQ
+196 
-201 DQQQHSKQDDSN
+201 
-213 QGQQKHSKQNDSDQD
+213 
-228 QQQHSKQDDSNQ
+228 
-240 GQQKHSKQNDS
+240 
-251 DQDQQQ
+251 
-257 HSKQDDS
+257 
-264 NQGQQKHSKQNDSD
+264 
-278 QDQQQHSKQDDSN
+278 
-291 QGQQKHS
+291 
-298 KQNDSD
+298 
-304 QDQQQ
+304 
-309 HSKQDD
+309 
-315 SNQGQQKH
+315 
-323 SKQNDSDQDQQQ
+323 
-335 HSKQDDSNQGQQKHS
+335 
-350 KQNDSDQDQ
+350 
-359 QQHSKQ
+359 
-365 DDSNQGQQ
+365 
-373 KHSKQNDSDQDQ
+373 
-385 QQQSKQDGSNQDKQ
+385 QDKQ
-399 QNSKGNSIYDF
+399 QNSKQEHSSQNKQQSSKQDDSSQNKQQGSKQEDSSQDKQQSSKQEDSSQDKQQNSKQEDNSQNKQQSSKQEDSSQNKQQGSKQEDSSQDKQQSSKQEDSSQDKQQSSKQGDSSQNKQQNSKQDDTSQNKQQNSKQDDTSQNKQQNSKQDDNSQNKQQSSGSNSIYDF
-410 SKPEK
+410 SKPES
-415 DRIHS
+415 DHIHS
-420 LQDLIEKLKK
+420 LQDLIEKMKQ
-430 SSDFVNYHTSDDET
+430 SSDFVNYHTSDDDT

-461 QKYLMPTLLERPNAS
+461 QKYLMPTLLERPCAP

-501 VLKGHAIVQVNQQDQ
+501 VLKGHAIIQLNQQDQ

-565 DLQTKE
+565 DLHTKE

-605 LEYDQINDSAYL
+605 LEYDQINDSAYI

-684 SRVLRLIAVLF
+684 SRILRLIAVLF

-712 LIPSDLLE
+712 LVPSDLLE

-814 LIFAEIGGLFGISL
+814 LAFAEIGGLFGISL

-857 VKDSWIRF
+857 FKDSWIRF

-877 RPQHVKKAAK
+877 RPQHVKKATN
-887 GISTKHRSDFDD
+887 GISTKHTSDFDD

>member
-1 MIWNWLRKKKKSN
+1 MIWNWLRKKKNSN
-14 TTEKNE
+14 TKE
-20 TDNSEQKPTN
+20 TDDSKQQPDDQKEHNKDKNGEPKSTEQTEDNSQNKQQN
-30 QEDDN
+30 SKQEDSSQN
-35 KEQTRSTKHNK
+35 KQQGSKQED
-46 GNNSEQ
+46 
-52 KKEEHKE
+52 
-59 SSQDNQQN
+59 SSQDKQQSSKQEDNSQGKQQN
-67 QSNQDQQQ
+67 
-75 SAKQDESSQ
+75 
-84 EQQKHSKQDDSNQGQ
+84 SKQDDTS
-99 QKHSKQDDS
+99 
-108 NQGQQKHSKQND
+108 
-120 SDQDQ
+120 
-125 QQHSKQDDSNQGQ
+125 
-138 QKHSKQNDSDQD
+138 
-150 QQQHSKQDDS
+150 
-160 NQGQQK
+160 
-166 HSKQNDSDQDQ
+166 
-177 QQHSKQDDSNQ
+177 
-188 GQQKHSKQ
+188 
-196 NDSDQ
+196 
-201 DQQQHSKQDDSN
+201 
-213 QGQQKHSKQNDSDQD
+213 
-228 QQQHSKQDDSNQ
+228 
-240 GQQKHSKQNDS
+240 
-251 DQDQQQ
+251 
-257 HSKQDDS
+257 
-264 NQGQQKHSKQNDSD
+264 
-278 QDQQQHSKQDDSN
+278 
-291 QGQQKHS
+291 
-298 KQNDSD
+298 
-304 QDQQQ
+304 
-309 HSKQDD
+309 
-315 SNQGQQKH
+315 
-323 SKQNDSDQDQQQ
+323 
-335 HSKQDDSNQGQQKHS
+335 
-350 KQNDSDQDQ
+350 
-359 QQHSKQ
+359 
-365 DDSNQGQQ
+365 
-373 KHSKQNDSDQDQ
+373 
-385 QQQSKQDGSNQDKQ
+385 QDKQ
-399 QNSKGNSIYDF
+399 QNSKQEHSSQNKQQSSKQEDSSQNKQQGSKQEDSSQDKQQSSKQEHSSQDKQQNSKQEDNSQNKQQSSKQEDNSQNKQQGSKQEDSSQDKQQSSKQEDSSQDKQQSSKQGDSSQNKQQNSKQDDTSQNKQQNSKQDDTSQNKQQNSKQDDNSQNKQQSSGSNSIYDF
-410 SKPEK
+410 SKPES
-415 DRIHS
+415 DHIHS
-420 LQDLIEKLKK
+420 LQDLIEKMKQ
-430 SSDFVNYHTSDDET
+430 SSDFVNYHTSADDT

-461 QKYLMPTLLERPNAS
+461 QKYLMPTLLERPCAP

-501 VLKGHAIVQVNQQDQ
+501 VLKGHAIIQLNQQDQ

-565 DLQTKE
+565 DLHTKE

-605 LEYDQINDSAYL
+605 LEYDQINDSAYI

-684 SRVLRLIAVLF
+684 SRILRLIAVLF

-712 LIPSDLLE
+712 LVPSDLLE

-814 LIFAEIGGLFGISL
+814 LAFAEIGGLFGISL

-857 VKDSWIRF
+857 FKDSWIRF

-877 RPQHVKKAAK
+877 RPQHVKKATN
-887 GISTKHRSDFDD
+887 GISTKHTSDFDD

>member
-1 MIWNWLRKKKKSN
+1 MIWNWLRKKKNSN
-14 TTEKNE
+14 TKETADLKQQSDDQKEHNKDKNDE
-20 TDNSEQKPTN
+20 PKS
-30 QEDDN
+30 
-35 KEQTRSTKHNK
+35 KEQTDA
-46 GNNSEQ
+46 
-52 KKEEHKE
+52 
-59 SSQDNQQN
+59 SSQDKHQNSKQQDSSQNKQQSSKQDDNSQDKQRNSKQENSSQNKQQN
-67 QSNQDQQQ
+67 SRQDDNSQNKQQD
-75 SAKQDESSQ
+75 SKQDDNSQ
-84 EQQKHSKQDDSNQGQ
+84 NKQQNSKQDDNSQNKQQNSKQDDNSQNKQQNSKQDDS
-99 QKHSKQDDS
+99 S
-108 NQGQQKHSKQND
+108 QN
-120 SDQDQ
+120 
-125 QQHSKQDDSNQGQ
+125 
-138 QKHSKQNDSDQD
+138 
-150 QQQHSKQDDS
+150 
-160 NQGQQK
+160 
-166 HSKQNDSDQDQ
+166 
-177 QQHSKQDDSNQ
+177 
-188 GQQKHSKQ
+188 
-196 NDSDQ
+196 
-201 DQQQHSKQDDSN
+201 
-213 QGQQKHSKQNDSDQD
+213 
-228 QQQHSKQDDSNQ
+228 
-240 GQQKHSKQNDS
+240 
-251 DQDQQQ
+251 
-257 HSKQDDS
+257 
-264 NQGQQKHSKQNDSD
+264 
-278 QDQQQHSKQDDSN
+278 
-291 QGQQKHS
+291 
-298 KQNDSD
+298 
-304 QDQQQ
+304 
-309 HSKQDD
+309 
-315 SNQGQQKH
+315 
-323 SKQNDSDQDQQQ
+323 
-335 HSKQDDSNQGQQKHS
+335 
-350 KQNDSDQDQ
+350 
-359 QQHSKQ
+359 
-365 DDSNQGQQ
+365 
-373 KHSKQNDSDQDQ
+373 
-385 QQQSKQDGSNQDKQ
+385 KQ
-399 QNSKGNSIYDF
+399 QNSKQDDNSQNKQQNSKQEDSSQNKQQSSESNSIYDF
-410 SKPEK
+410 SKPEN
-415 DRIHS
+415 DHIHS
-420 LQDLIEKLKK
+420 LQDLIEKLKQ

-461 QKYLMPTLLERPNAS
+461 QKYLMPTLMERPCAP

-501 VLKGHAIVQVNQQDQ
+501 VLKGHAIIQLNQQDQ
-516 KCMLANIAIDNYRA
+516 KCMLANIAIDTYRA
-530 PTPPL
+530 PSPPL

-547 VEDIDTNINL
+547 VEAIDTNINL

-565 DLQTKE
+565 ELQTKE

-595 VDFLEESLRA
+595 VEFLEESLRA
-605 LEYDQINDSAYL
+605 LEYDQINDSAYI

-684 SRVLRLIAVLF
+684 SRILRLLAVLF

-712 LIPSDLLE
+712 LVPSDLLE

-814 LIFAEIGGLFGISL
+814 LAFAEIGGLFGISL

-857 VKDSWIRF
+857 FKDSWIRF

-877 RPQHVKKAAK
+877 RPQHVKKATN
-887 GISTKHRSDFDD
+887 GISTKHTSDFDD

>member
-14 TTEKNE
+14 STETRE
-20 TDNSEQKPTN
+20 ADNTPKQQSSN
-30 QEDDN
+30 QEDEN
-35 KEQTRSTKHNK
+35 KEQTRSMKHSTGK
-46 GNNSEQ
+46 NNEQ
-52 KKEEHKE
+52 KKSE
-59 SSQDNQQN
+59 QD
-67 QSNQDQQQ
+67 D
-75 SAKQDESSQ
+75 SSQ
-84 EQQKHSKQDDSNQGQ
+84 EKQQNSKQGNSSQEKQQDSKQDDSSQEKQ
-99 QKHSKQDDS
+99 QDSKQDDS
-108 NQGQQKHSKQND
+108 SQTKQQD
-120 SDQDQ
+120 
-125 QQHSKQDDSNQGQ
+125 SKQDDSSQTKQ
-138 QKHSKQNDSDQD
+138 QD
-150 QQQHSKQDDS
+150 SKQDDS
-160 NQGQQK
+160 SQTKQQ
-166 HSKQNDSDQDQ
+166 D
-177 QQHSKQDDSNQ
+177 SKQDDSSQ
-188 GQQKHSKQ
+188 T
-196 NDSDQ
+196 
-201 DQQQHSKQDDSN
+201 
-213 QGQQKHSKQNDSDQD
+213 
-228 QQQHSKQDDSNQ
+228 
-240 GQQKHSKQNDS
+240 
-251 DQDQQQ
+251 
-257 HSKQDDS
+257 
-264 NQGQQKHSKQNDSD
+264 
-278 QDQQQHSKQDDSN
+278 
-291 QGQQKHS
+291 
-298 KQNDSD
+298 
-304 QDQQQ
+304 
-309 HSKQDD
+309 
-315 SNQGQQKH
+315 
-323 SKQNDSDQDQQQ
+323 
-335 HSKQDDSNQGQQKHS
+335 
-350 KQNDSDQDQ
+350 
-359 QQHSKQ
+359 
-365 DDSNQGQQ
+365 
-373 KHSKQNDSDQDQ
+373 
-385 QQQSKQDGSNQDKQ
+385 KQ
-399 QNSKGNSIYDF
+399 QNSGSNSIYDF

-430 SSDFVNYHTSDDET
+430 SSDFINYHTSDDET

-461 QKYLMPTLLERPNAS
+461 QKYLMPTLLEQPCAS

-501 VLKGHAIVQVNQQDQ
+501 VLKGHAIIQLNQKDQ

-581 VVMMYLDNLAEKDN
+581 VIMMYLDNLAEKDN
-595 VDFLEESLRA
+595 VDFLEESLRS
-605 LEYDQINDSAYL
+605 LEYDQINDSAYI

-684 SRVLRLIAVLF
+684 SRILRLIAVLF

-702 YVAVLNYHYE
+702 YVATLNYHYE
-712 LIPSDLLE
+712 LVPSDLLE

-814 LIFAEIGGLFGISL
+814 LAFAEIGGLFGISL

-857 VKDSWIRF
+857 FKDSWIRF

-877 RPQHVKKAAK
+877 RPQHVKKATN
-887 GISTKHRSDFDD
+887 GISTKHTSDFDD

>member
-14 TTEKNE
+14 TPEANE
-20 TDNSEQKPTN
+20 TNNWEQHSNN

-35 KEQTRSTKHNK
+35 EEQTRSMKHNK
-46 GNNSEQ
+46 GKNNEQ
-52 KKEEHKE
+52 KD
-59 SSQDNQQN
+59 SSQDT
-67 QSNQDQQQ
+67 QQ
-75 SAKQDESSQ
+75 SAKQEDSSQ
-84 EQQKHSKQDDSNQGQ
+84 DK
-99 QKHSKQDDS
+99 
-108 NQGQQKHSKQND
+108 
-120 SDQDQ
+120 
-125 QQHSKQDDSNQGQ
+125 
-138 QKHSKQNDSDQD
+138 
-150 QQQHSKQDDS
+150 
-160 NQGQQK
+160 
-166 HSKQNDSDQDQ
+166 
-177 QQHSKQDDSNQ
+177 
-188 GQQKHSKQ
+188 
-196 NDSDQ
+196 
-201 DQQQHSKQDDSN
+201 
-213 QGQQKHSKQNDSDQD
+213 
-228 QQQHSKQDDSNQ
+228 
-240 GQQKHSKQNDS
+240 
-251 DQDQQQ
+251 
-257 HSKQDDS
+257 
-264 NQGQQKHSKQNDSD
+264 
-278 QDQQQHSKQDDSN
+278 
-291 QGQQKHS
+291 
-298 KQNDSD
+298 
-304 QDQQQ
+304 
-309 HSKQDD
+309 
-315 SNQGQQKH
+315 
-323 SKQNDSDQDQQQ
+323 
-335 HSKQDDSNQGQQKHS
+335 
-350 KQNDSDQDQ
+350 
-359 QQHSKQ
+359 
-365 DDSNQGQQ
+365 
-373 KHSKQNDSDQDQ
+373 
-385 QQQSKQDGSNQDKQ
+385 QQSAKQEDSSQDKQQSAKQEDSSQDKQ
-399 QNSKGNSIYDF
+399 QNDKQEDSSQDKQQSAKQEDSSQDKQQSAKQEDSSQDKQQSAKQGDSSQDKQQSAKQGDSSQDKKQNTKQDEPSQSKQQSSGGNSIYDF
-410 SKPEK
+410 TKPEK

-420 LQDLIEKLKK
+420 LQNLIEKLKK

-501 VLKGHAIVQVNQQDQ
+501 VLKGHAIIQLNQQDQ

-605 LEYDQINDSAYL
+605 LEYDQINDSAYI

-684 SRVLRLIAVLF
+684 SRILRLIAVLF

-814 LIFAEIGGLFGISL
+814 LMFAEIGGLFGISL

>member
-20 TDNSEQKPTN
+20 TDNSEQHANN

-35 KEQTRSTKHNK
+35 KKLTRSMKHNK
-46 GNNSEQ
+46 DNNGEQ
-52 KKEEHKE
+52 KKEGQKE
-59 SSQDNQQN
+59 SSQGQQQHTKQN
-67 QSNQDQQQ
+67 ESNQDQQQ
-75 SAKQDESSQ
+75 RSKQDHSDQ
-84 EQQKHSKQDDSNQGQ
+84 EKQQHSEQDDRDQTKQQNFKQDNSDQDKQQSSKQDDSNQGKQ
-99 QKHSKQDDS
+99 QDSKQ
-108 NQGQQKHSKQND
+108 GD
-120 SDQDQ
+120 SDQDKQ
-125 QQHSKQDDSNQGQ
+125 QNFKQDNSDQDKQQNSKQDYSDQGKQ
-138 QKHSKQNDSDQD
+138 QNSKQDNSDQSKQQNSKQDNSDQD
-150 QQQHSKQDDS
+150 KQQSSKQDHSD
-160 NQGQQK
+160 Q
-166 HSKQNDSDQDQ
+166 SKQQN
-177 QQHSKQDDSNQ
+177 SKQD
-188 GQQKHSKQ
+188 H
-196 NDSDQ
+196 SDQ
-201 DQQQHSKQDDSN
+201 GKQQNSKQDN
-213 QGQQKHSKQNDSDQD
+213 SDQGK
-228 QQQHSKQDDSNQ
+228 QQNSKQD
-240 GQQKHSKQNDS
+240 HS
-251 DQDQQQ
+251 DQGKQQN
-257 HSKQDDS
+257 SKQD
-264 NQGQQKHSKQNDSD
+264 NSD
-278 QDQQQHSKQDDSN
+278 Q
-291 QGQQKHS
+291 G
-298 KQNDSD
+298 
-304 QDQQQ
+304 
-309 HSKQDD
+309 
-315 SNQGQQKH
+315 
-323 SKQNDSDQDQQQ
+323 
-335 HSKQDDSNQGQQKHS
+335 
-350 KQNDSDQDQ
+350 
-359 QQHSKQ
+359 
-365 DDSNQGQQ
+365 
-373 KHSKQNDSDQDQ
+373 
-385 QQQSKQDGSNQDKQ
+385 KQ

-501 VLKGHAIVQVNQQDQ
+501 VLKGHAIVQVNQKDQ

-571 MIIGE
+571 MIVGE

-679 LYATF
+679 MYATF
-684 SRVLRLIAVLF
+684 SRILRLIAVLF

>member
-1 MIWNWLRKKKKSN
+1 MIWNWLRKKKKSK
-14 TTEKNE
+14 TNE
-20 TDNSEQKPTN
+20 TDNEEQQSNK
-30 QEDDN
+30 QEDTN
-35 KEQTRSTKHNK
+35 KEQTKSMKHNK
-46 GNNSEQ
+46 NSNEEQ
-52 KKEEHKE
+52 KKEEQKDP
-59 SSQDNQQN
+59 SQDKKQN
-67 QSNQDQQQ
+67 G
-75 SAKQDESSQ
+75 SSQ
-84 EQQKHSKQDDSNQGQ
+84 EKQQSSKQDDSSQEKQ
-99 QKHSKQDDS
+99 QNSKQDDS
-108 NQGQQKHSKQND
+108 SQEKQQNSKQDDSSQEKQQNSKQDDSSQEKQQNSKQGNSSQEKQQNSKQND
-120 SDQDQ
+120 S
-125 QQHSKQDDSNQGQ
+125 
-138 QKHSKQNDSDQD
+138 
-150 QQQHSKQDDS
+150 
-160 NQGQQK
+160 
-166 HSKQNDSDQDQ
+166 
-177 QQHSKQDDSNQ
+177 
-188 GQQKHSKQ
+188 
-196 NDSDQ
+196 
-201 DQQQHSKQDDSN
+201 
-213 QGQQKHSKQNDSDQD
+213 
-228 QQQHSKQDDSNQ
+228 
-240 GQQKHSKQNDS
+240 
-251 DQDQQQ
+251 
-257 HSKQDDS
+257 
-264 NQGQQKHSKQNDSD
+264 
-278 QDQQQHSKQDDSN
+278 
-291 QGQQKHS
+291 
-298 KQNDSD
+298 
-304 QDQQQ
+304 
-309 HSKQDD
+309 
-315 SNQGQQKH
+315 
-323 SKQNDSDQDQQQ
+323 
-335 HSKQDDSNQGQQKHS
+335 
-350 KQNDSDQDQ
+350 
-359 QQHSKQ
+359 
-365 DDSNQGQQ
+365 
-373 KHSKQNDSDQDQ
+373 
-385 QQQSKQDGSNQDKQ
+385 QSSGS
-399 QNSKGNSIYDF
+399 NSIYDF
-410 SKPEK
+410 TKPEK

-420 LQDLIEKLKK
+420 LQNLIEKLKK

-547 VEDIDTNINL
+547 VEDVDTNINL

-581 VVMMYLDNLAEKDN
+581 VIMMYLDNLAEKDN

-605 LEYDQINDSAYL
+605 LEYDQINDSAYI

-684 SRVLRLIAVLF
+684 SRILRLIAVLF

-702 YVAVLNYHYE
+702 YVAVLSYHYE

>member
-14 TTEKNE
+14 STETKE
-20 TDNSEQKPTN
+20 ADNNPKQQSSN
-30 QEDDN
+30 QEDEN
-35 KEQTRSTKHNK
+35 KEQTRSMKHNTGK
-46 GNNSEQ
+46 NSEQ
-52 KKEEHKE
+52 KKSE
-59 SSQDNQQN
+59 QD
-67 QSNQDQQQ
+67 D
-75 SAKQDESSQ
+75 SSQ
-84 EQQKHSKQDDSNQGQ
+84 EKQQGSKQDDSSQPKKQNSEQDDSSQPKQQNSEQDGSSQPKQQNSEQDDSSQPKQ
-99 QKHSKQDDS
+99 QKSEQDDSSQKKQQKSEQDDSSQKKQQKSEQDDSSQPKQQGSKQDDS
-108 NQGQQKHSKQND
+108 SQKKQQKSE
-120 SDQDQ
+120 
-125 QQHSKQDDSNQGQ
+125 QDDS
-138 QKHSKQNDSDQD
+138 SQNT
-150 QQQHSKQDDS
+150 
-160 NQGQQK
+160 
-166 HSKQNDSDQDQ
+166 
-177 QQHSKQDDSNQ
+177 
-188 GQQKHSKQ
+188 
-196 NDSDQ
+196 
-201 DQQQHSKQDDSN
+201 
-213 QGQQKHSKQNDSDQD
+213 
-228 QQQHSKQDDSNQ
+228 
-240 GQQKHSKQNDS
+240 
-251 DQDQQQ
+251 
-257 HSKQDDS
+257 
-264 NQGQQKHSKQNDSD
+264 
-278 QDQQQHSKQDDSN
+278 
-291 QGQQKHS
+291 
-298 KQNDSD
+298 
-304 QDQQQ
+304 
-309 HSKQDD
+309 
-315 SNQGQQKH
+315 
-323 SKQNDSDQDQQQ
+323 
-335 HSKQDDSNQGQQKHS
+335 
-350 KQNDSDQDQ
+350 
-359 QQHSKQ
+359 
-365 DDSNQGQQ
+365 
-373 KHSKQNDSDQDQ
+373 
-385 QQQSKQDGSNQDKQ
+385 QQSSGS
-399 QNSKGNSIYDF
+399 NSIYDF

-415 DRIHS
+415 DHIHS
-420 LQDLIEKLKK
+420 LQELIEKLKQ

-461 QKYLMPTLLERPNAS
+461 QKYLMPTLLEHPNTS
-476 LEELKE
+476 FEVLKE

-501 VLKGHAIVQVNQQDQ
+501 VLKGHAIIQLNQQDQ

-581 VVMMYLDNLAEKDN
+581 VVMMYLNNLAEKDN

-605 LEYDQINDSAYL
+605 LEYDQINDSAYI

-684 SRVLRLIAVLF
+684 SRILRLIAVLF

-702 YVAVLNYHYE
+702 YVATLNYHYE
-712 LIPSDLLE
+712 LVPSDLLE

-877 RPQHVKKAAK
+877 RPQHVKKSAK

>member
-14 TTEKNE
+14 KPEANE
-20 TDNSEQKPTN
+20 TDNQEQHSNN

-35 KEQTRSTKHNK
+35 KEQTRSMKHNK
-46 GNNSEQ
+46 GKNNEQ
-52 KKEEHKE
+52 KDSSQNKQQSAKQED
-59 SSQDNQQN
+59 SSQDKQQN
-67 QSNQDQQQ
+67 AKQEDSSQDKQQNAKQGDSSQDKQQNAKQEDSSQDKQQ
-75 SAKQDESSQ
+75 SAKQDDPS
-84 EQQKHSKQDDSNQGQ
+84 
-99 QKHSKQDDS
+99 
-108 NQGQQKHSKQND
+108 
-120 SDQDQ
+120 
-125 QQHSKQDDSNQGQ
+125 
-138 QKHSKQNDSDQD
+138 
-150 QQQHSKQDDS
+150 
-160 NQGQQK
+160 
-166 HSKQNDSDQDQ
+166 
-177 QQHSKQDDSNQ
+177 
-188 GQQKHSKQ
+188 
-196 NDSDQ
+196 
-201 DQQQHSKQDDSN
+201 
-213 QGQQKHSKQNDSDQD
+213 
-228 QQQHSKQDDSNQ
+228 
-240 GQQKHSKQNDS
+240 
-251 DQDQQQ
+251 
-257 HSKQDDS
+257 
-264 NQGQQKHSKQNDSD
+264 
-278 QDQQQHSKQDDSN
+278 
-291 QGQQKHS
+291 
-298 KQNDSD
+298 
-304 QDQQQ
+304 
-309 HSKQDD
+309 
-315 SNQGQQKH
+315 
-323 SKQNDSDQDQQQ
+323 
-335 HSKQDDSNQGQQKHS
+335 
-350 KQNDSDQDQ
+350 
-359 QQHSKQ
+359 
-365 DDSNQGQQ
+365 
-373 KHSKQNDSDQDQ
+373 
-385 QQQSKQDGSNQDKQ
+385 QDKQ
-399 QNSKGNSIYDF
+399 QNAKQDDSSQDKQQSAKQNDPSQDKQQNAKQDDSSQDKQQSAKQGDSFQDKQQNTKQDEPSQSKQQSSGGNSIYDF
-410 SKPEK
+410 TKPEK

-420 LQDLIEKLKK
+420 LQNLIEKLKK

-501 VLKGHAIVQVNQQDQ
+501 VLKGHAIIQLNQQDQ

-679 LYATF
+679 MYATF
-684 SRVLRLIAVLF
+684 SRILRLIAVLF

>member
-14 TTEKNE
+14 TPEANE
-20 TDNSEQKPTN
+20 TDNWEQHSNN

-46 GNNSEQ
+46 GKNNEQKDSSQDKQQSAKQEDSFQDKQQSAKQEDSSQGKQQSAKQEDSSQDKQQSAKQEDSSQGKQQSAKQDEPSQEQQQHSKQDNSEQ
-52 KKEEHKE
+52 NQQHSK
-59 SSQDNQQN
+59 QDNSEQGQQQHSKQN
-67 QSNQDQQQ
+67 DSEQDQQQ
-75 SAKQDESSQ
+75 SAKQDKSS
-84 EQQKHSKQDDSNQGQ
+84 QGQ
-99 QKHSKQDDS
+99 Q
-108 NQGQQKHSKQND
+108 
-120 SDQDQ
+120 
-125 QQHSKQDDSNQGQ
+125 
-138 QKHSKQNDSDQD
+138 
-150 QQQHSKQDDS
+150 
-160 NQGQQK
+160 
-166 HSKQNDSDQDQ
+166 
-177 QQHSKQDDSNQ
+177 
-188 GQQKHSKQ
+188 
-196 NDSDQ
+196 
-201 DQQQHSKQDDSN
+201 
-213 QGQQKHSKQNDSDQD
+213 
-228 QQQHSKQDDSNQ
+228 
-240 GQQKHSKQNDS
+240 
-251 DQDQQQ
+251 
-257 HSKQDDS
+257 
-264 NQGQQKHSKQNDSD
+264 
-278 QDQQQHSKQDDSN
+278 
-291 QGQQKHS
+291 
-298 KQNDSD
+298 
-304 QDQQQ
+304 
-309 HSKQDD
+309 
-315 SNQGQQKH
+315 
-323 SKQNDSDQDQQQ
+323 
-335 HSKQDDSNQGQQKHS
+335 
-350 KQNDSDQDQ
+350 
-359 QQHSKQ
+359 
-365 DDSNQGQQ
+365 
-373 KHSKQNDSDQDQ
+373 
-385 QQQSKQDGSNQDKQ
+385 Q

-410 SKPEK
+410 TKPEK

-420 LQDLIEKLKK
+420 LQNLIEKLKK

-501 VLKGHAIVQVNQQDQ
+501 VLKGHAIIQLNQQDQ

-605 LEYDQINDSAYL
+605 LEYDQINDSAYI

-679 LYATF
+679 MYATF
-684 SRVLRLIAVLF
+684 SRILRLIAVLF

-814 LIFAEIGGLFGISL
+814 LMFAEIGGLFGISL

>member
-14 TTEKNE
+14 KLEANE
-20 TDNSEQKPTN
+20 TDNQEQHSNN

-35 KEQTRSTKHNK
+35 KEQTRSMKHNK
-46 GNNSEQ
+46 GKNNEQ
-52 KKEEHKE
+52 KD
-59 SSQDNQQN
+59 SSQDK
-67 QSNQDQQQ
+67 QQ
-75 SAKQDESSQ
+75 SAKQEDSSQ
-84 EQQKHSKQDDSNQGQ
+84 DKQQSAKQEDSSQDKQQSAKQEDSSQDKQQSSKQEDSSQDKQQSAKQEDSSQDKQQSTKQEDSSQDKQQGAKQGDSSQDKQ
-99 QKHSKQDDS
+99 QNAKQDEPS
-108 NQGQQKHSKQND
+108 
-120 SDQDQ
+120 
-125 QQHSKQDDSNQGQ
+125 
-138 QKHSKQNDSDQD
+138 
-150 QQQHSKQDDS
+150 
-160 NQGQQK
+160 
-166 HSKQNDSDQDQ
+166 
-177 QQHSKQDDSNQ
+177 
-188 GQQKHSKQ
+188 
-196 NDSDQ
+196 
-201 DQQQHSKQDDSN
+201 
-213 QGQQKHSKQNDSDQD
+213 
-228 QQQHSKQDDSNQ
+228 
-240 GQQKHSKQNDS
+240 
-251 DQDQQQ
+251 
-257 HSKQDDS
+257 
-264 NQGQQKHSKQNDSD
+264 
-278 QDQQQHSKQDDSN
+278 
-291 QGQQKHS
+291 
-298 KQNDSD
+298 
-304 QDQQQ
+304 
-309 HSKQDD
+309 
-315 SNQGQQKH
+315 
-323 SKQNDSDQDQQQ
+323 
-335 HSKQDDSNQGQQKHS
+335 
-350 KQNDSDQDQ
+350 
-359 QQHSKQ
+359 
-365 DDSNQGQQ
+365 
-373 KHSKQNDSDQDQ
+373 
-385 QQQSKQDGSNQDKQ
+385 QSKQ

-410 SKPEK
+410 TKPEK

-420 LQDLIEKLKK
+420 LQNLIEKLKK

-501 VLKGHAIVQVNQQDQ
+501 VLKGHAIIQLNQQDQ

-581 VVMMYLDNLAEKDN
+581 VVMMYLDNLAEKEN
-595 VDFLEESLRA
+595 IDFLDESLRA

-679 LYATF
+679 MYATF
-684 SRVLRLIAVLF
+684 SRILRLIAVLF

>member
-14 TTEKNE
+14 TTEKSE
-20 TDNSEQKPTN
+20 TDNSAQQPNN
-30 QEDDN
+30 QEDHN
-35 KEQTRSTKHNK
+35 QKQTRSMKHNN
-46 GNNSEQ
+46 GSDSEQ

-59 SSQDNQQN
+59 SSQDKQQ
-67 QSNQDQQQ
+67 
-75 SAKQDESSQ
+75 
-84 EQQKHSKQDDSNQGQ
+84 HSKQDDSAQDKQ
-99 QKHSKQDDS
+99 QHSKQDDS
-108 NQGQQKHSKQND
+108 A
-120 SDQDQ
+120 QDQ
-125 QQHSKQDDSNQGQ
+125 QQHSKQNDSNQDKQ
-138 QKHSKQNDSDQD
+138 QHSKQDGSAQD
-150 QQQHSKQDDS
+150 QQQHSEQNDS
-160 NQGQQK
+160 NQDIQQ
-166 HSKQNDSDQDQ
+166 HSKQSNSAQDKQQHSKQSNSAQDKQQHSKQSNSAQDKQQHSKQGDSAQDRQ
-177 QQHSKQDDSNQ
+177 QSSKQDNSNQGKQQHSKQDNSA
-188 GQQKHSKQ
+188 
-196 NDSDQ
+196 Q
-201 DQQQHSKQDDSN
+201 DQQQSSKQDNSA
-213 QGQQKHSKQNDSDQD
+213 QD
-228 QQQHSKQDDSNQ
+228 QQQSSKQGNSNQ
-240 GQQKHSKQNDS
+240 N
-251 DQDQQQ
+251 QQQ
-257 HSKQDDS
+257 
-264 NQGQQKHSKQNDSD
+264 
-278 QDQQQHSKQDDSN
+278 
-291 QGQQKHS
+291 
-298 KQNDSD
+298 
-304 QDQQQ
+304 
-309 HSKQDD
+309 
-315 SNQGQQKH
+315 
-323 SKQNDSDQDQQQ
+323 
-335 HSKQDDSNQGQQKHS
+335 
-350 KQNDSDQDQ
+350 
-359 QQHSKQ
+359 
-365 DDSNQGQQ
+365 
-373 KHSKQNDSDQDQ
+373 
-385 QQQSKQDGSNQDKQ
+385 GSGN
-399 QNSKGNSIYDF
+399 NSIYDF
-410 SKPEK
+410 TKPEK

-501 VLKGHAIVQVNQQDQ
+501 VLKGHAIIQLNQQDQ

-571 MIIGE
+571 MIVGE

-605 LEYDQINDSAYL
+605 LEYDQINDSAYI

-684 SRVLRLIAVLF
+684 SRILRLIAVLF

-814 LIFAEIGGLFGISL
+814 LMFAEIGGLFGISL

>member
-1 MIWNWLRKKKKSN
+1 MIWNWFRKKKKSN
-14 TTEKNE
+14 TTEAKE
-20 TDNSEQKPTN
+20 ADNWEQQSNNPD
-30 QEDDN
+30 DDN
-35 KEQTRSTKHNK
+35 KEQTRSMKHTKGK
-46 GNNSEQ
+46 NNEQ
-52 KKEEHKE
+52 DD
-59 SSQDNQQN
+59 SSQEKQQN
-67 QSNQDQQQ
+67 SKQDDSSQEKQQNSKQDDSSQEKQQNSKQDDSSQEKQQNSKQDDSSQEKQLNSKQDDSSQEKQQNSKQDDSSQEKQQNSKQDDSSQEKQQNSKQDDSSQEKQQNSKQDDSSQEKQQNSKQDDSSRDKQQ
-75 SAKQDESSQ
+75 SAKQGDSS
-84 EQQKHSKQDDSNQGQ
+84 
-99 QKHSKQDDS
+99 
-108 NQGQQKHSKQND
+108 
-120 SDQDQ
+120 
-125 QQHSKQDDSNQGQ
+125 
-138 QKHSKQNDSDQD
+138 
-150 QQQHSKQDDS
+150 
-160 NQGQQK
+160 
-166 HSKQNDSDQDQ
+166 
-177 QQHSKQDDSNQ
+177 
-188 GQQKHSKQ
+188 
-196 NDSDQ
+196 
-201 DQQQHSKQDDSN
+201 
-213 QGQQKHSKQNDSDQD
+213 
-228 QQQHSKQDDSNQ
+228 
-240 GQQKHSKQNDS
+240 
-251 DQDQQQ
+251 
-257 HSKQDDS
+257 
-264 NQGQQKHSKQNDSD
+264 
-278 QDQQQHSKQDDSN
+278 
-291 QGQQKHS
+291 
-298 KQNDSD
+298 
-304 QDQQQ
+304 
-309 HSKQDD
+309 
-315 SNQGQQKH
+315 
-323 SKQNDSDQDQQQ
+323 
-335 HSKQDDSNQGQQKHS
+335 
-350 KQNDSDQDQ
+350 
-359 QQHSKQ
+359 
-365 DDSNQGQQ
+365 
-373 KHSKQNDSDQDQ
+373 
-385 QQQSKQDGSNQDKQ
+385 QSKQQSSG
-399 QNSKGNSIYDF
+399 GNSIYDF
-410 SKPEK
+410 TKPEK

-430 SSDFVNYHTSDDET
+430 SSDFINYHTSDDET

-461 QKYLMPTLLERPNAS
+461 QKYLMPTLLEKPCAS
-476 LEELKE
+476 LEQLKE

-501 VLKGHAIVQVNQQDQ
+501 VLKGHAIIQLNQQDQ
-516 KCMLANIAIDNYRA
+516 KCMLANIAIDTYRA
-530 PTPPL
+530 PSPPL

-547 VEDIDTNINL
+547 VEAIDTNINL

-571 MIIGE
+571 MIVGE

-595 VDFLEESLRA
+595 IDFLEESLRA
-605 LEYDQINDSAYL
+605 LEYDQINDSAYI

-684 SRVLRLIAVLF
+684 SRILRLIAVLF